1 MNTSL
6 TTSISAPNRILKGFW
21 SLLLGFAFL
30 LSGLA
35 STQAQPTLLVDPAG
49 AGGFELG
56 TSFTANGWTVAN
68 SANNPWIMGTANT
81 TAPFAGNSAYI
92 STDGSTPGYLNTAAA
107 SNFFWRDIVVPAG
120 QERVNV
126 SFNWLSGGES
136 TTSFFDCWQVF
147 FVPATTTP
155 VGATVSPGSGL
166 TLVPSS
172 LAGGVFVGGGN
183 LQSAAVQTFS
193 GAAYLPAGSY
203 RLVFHWK
210 NDGGGGTTPGA
221 SIDNI
226 SVSSQA
232 TATFTSAATGNWS
245 DPATWG
251 GSVPSPADNI
261 IVAAGHTVTIDA
273 IGQGAQSVTVAGT
286 LTFGAT
292 PTELQAKDL
301 TVETGGLVNVFSGT
315 TAKILRVSGN
325 LVNNG
330 RVNTLASSTAHGTLN
345 LNGASLQ
352 IVSGSGAWGG
362 TASSTTSTN
371 EVGVIGILSITNSA
385 TSIPRVNYTM
395 GGTLRIRNAFTVNGA
410 VNLNGSTWIAGNYA
424 AMGTLTFSNNGGF
437 MNGTYGRWYTTG
449 QTGTSITAG
458 ADPSIASSSALS
470 LYPMLN
476 MAGVL
481 RYCWITRTSS
491 TTTGNTAGEI
501 RVTYTNEGT
510 AFTGNAFT
518 DGAYNVS
525 NYWPG
530 TWSVSTASGYV
541 YASGTHTLVTMAP
554 GLYVAPNGNARLMV
568 NGGTFVGN
576 HQLGSTTPGSQ
587 RTGLTTVQLT
597 STNGFVMGVN
607 SSDIC
612 SVTVANIPFNEGFET
627 GQTHN
632 AGLGGCFLTQ
642 AAVVGTNPWS
652 ANNTFTDYNR
662 TPRSGAWSAFLRYS
676 NTRWLFI
683 PLNLTGN
690 TSYTFSMHA
699 RQDGTDPLNA
709 SVAVAYGAAGTAAA
723 MTNPIVA
730 STGLVNGNYQLI
742 TGTFTP
748 SSSGVYFIG
757 INGTL
762 NGNPWYI
769 TIDDISII
777 ETPSCVPPIGLTAS
791 SITNNGASLSW
802 TASASSNNYEVAIQ
816 AAGAGV
822 PTGAGVAVSGT
833 SYAATGLNAATNY
846 EYYVRTVCSG
856 ANSPWAGPFAFSTA
870 VCAPSSTCNYTINMT
885 DVYGDGWDGTV
896 IGLRQSGMLVGTF
909 GGAGFA
915 TGGSATATIA
925 LCPGL
930 STEIVLVTAG
940 LYPDEKRF
948 TIVDPFGVQVY
959 ALSVAT
965 TPLPT
970 TFGTFTSSCTPPAC
984 QVPSGL
990 TASAVTTSGATIAWT
1005 AGGTETSWEV
1015 SIQAPGLGAPSGNGT
1030 VVTAN
1035 PYVATGLTS
1044 NTSYDVYLRSVCSPT
1059 NKSSWIGP
1067 ISIRTLCGVFTTPL
1081 FESFEVTQGTAFCWS
1096 GNFAAGSTPGWQWI
1110 RLPSGSAPSNQTPAL
1125 PDTMAMRI
1133 PFYGISSGSF
1143 SLNSPTF
1150 TATTAPSVLRFNYAY
1165 AAYSAAEIDQLEI
1178 LGSNDAGTTYT
1189 SLTMMDGGPAGP
1201 LNTAGTTTASF
1212 VPTAAQWGVKSLL
1225 IPTGTN
1231 KVSFKG
1237 ISAYGNNLYIDNV
1250 SVTPCSG
1257 TATAVSA
1264 SICQGQSYNFG
1275 TQTLTASGVYNQT
1288 LVASTGCDSVVSLT
1302 LTVKPNLAGSVSAS
1316 ICQGQTYTFGSQSL
1330 SASGTYNNTV
1340 AGSNGCDSVV
1350 TLTLT
1355 VTPSSTSTITE
1366 TVPNGGSFTVCGQVY
1381 NASGTY
1387 TKVCAGA
1394 AANGCDSVVTLN
1406 LTVEPPVSVS
1416 IGTRNACYV
1425 GDTVS
1430 VPVQMAFGRGIGA
1443 ISLALNY
1450 DTTKLTF
1457 VDAINIHPSL
1467 STMLVNAA
1475 VFGGASQVRAGW
1487 YATSSAIDLSG
1498 SMFTMR
1504 FVATASTTLDFDLAT
1519 PGNCEIADFDAVP
1532 VAGATFSNGSVA
1544 VGQMLQANFAING
1557 QAMSA
1562 INNTVSLCQDQNFT
1576 FTLTSV
1582 SNGSA
1587 PLNLTWEVVD
1597 ANNVPVSGISTSA
1610 SNAGVGAVLFNL
1622 NGPLTPGNYTVRA
1635 TSISEV
1641 NGCAVPSTA
1650 LAQNYT
1656 YSVVVKPRAT
1666 ATLNETIPYNTT
1678 FSVCGQVYSASGT
1691 YTKVCAGAAANGC
1704 DSVVTLNLTILPP
1717 ACATPSGLASSA
1729 ITANGA
1735 TFAWTAGGTETAWE
1749 VSIQTSVGVPTGNG
1763 TAVTTNPYTAT
1774 GLASNTVY
1782 HVYLRAVCNAN
1793 EKSPWIGPVSFRT
1806 LCSVF
1811 TLPFFES
1818 FETAQGTVSCWSG
1831 NFAAGST
1838 PGWQYIRLSAG
1849 SAPSNQ
1855 TPALADTFAMRIP
1868 FYGIESGSFSLNT
1881 PTFTANPVGAI
1892 LTFNYAYAAYSS
1904 AEIDKL
1910 EILASTDGGATYSS
1924 LEIMNGG
1931 PTGPLNTA
1939 GTTTSSFVP
1948 TSAQWGLKTVNLP
1961 ANTNR
1966 ISFKGISEYGN
1977 NLYLDNIRVANP
1989 PPCTAPTAPAVVA
2002 GSVGSSTVSI
2012 SWTAP
2017 ASAPANGYQLF
2028 VSTSTTAPT
2037 GASVPTH
2044 SSATSPAALTG
2055 LNPATVYS
2063 AWVRSACAVGT
2074 SSWVGPVSFTTNCL
2088 ESNVP
2093 TTENFDSYTATG
2105 GTANTGT
2112 AVPPCWTR
2120 ANGTS
2125 TSSAWRVF
2133 ALTGS
2138 NIGTTSGDNILASF
2152 PTVTTAKSDWAF
2164 TTGYNLVGGT
2174 TYTLR
2179 FKVRAPGN
2187 GPNRERLGVYLAN
2200 TRSSTSMLAG
2210 PRVFNDSLLQA
2221 SGWQSRSARF
2231 TPAASGV
2238 YYLGI
2243 RAYSV
2248 ANAGYIGIDDW
2259 SLEVTTSEIS
2269 GVLRYQ
2275 GGASVLDNSTV
2286 TLTGAASAS
2295 ATTGANGSFALMGLG
2310 NGAVTLTASTN
2321 KAWGGITATDALA
2334 TTRHYQ
2340 GIGLVSGLNLAAADV
2355 NLSNLVNAT
2364 DALMII
2370 NRFNGTR
2377 NSFPAGDWKFESKNY
2392 NLNLSEVTTDL
2403 FGICLGDVNNSYAP
2417 AAGRQFIGL
2426 NLSENG
2432 VQSAKDGEWVDVRVD
2447 RSLELGALSLVLD
2460 IPAGVQIEQV
2470 VSNLSGGRFDYNIHN
2485 GQLRLTWFDVNGVN
2499 LESGQSLFRMRIA
2512 TDASVPAKAW
2522 LVGEGS
2528 EMANPLAQI
2537 YDMVGLRIPSVRVL
2551 NEDLVAGVY
2560 PNPTNGLSKL
2570 SLSLPVAG
2578 EVRVRAVDVLG
2589 KTVASMNMRA
2599 TTLNTELNLDLSHLA
2614 NGRYEL
2620 QVELE
2625 ANGRTYRT
2633 RVPVQKAH

>member
-6 TTSISAPNRILKGFW
+6 TTSMGAPNRILKGFW

-30 LSGLA
+30 LTGLA
-35 STQAQPTLLVDPAG
+35 STQAQPTLLVDPTG

-68 SANNPWIMGTANT
+68 GANNPWIMGTANT

-107 SNFFWRDIVVPAG
+107 SNFFWRDMVVPAG

-136 TTSFFDCWQVF
+136 TWDLWQVF
-147 FVPATTTP
+147 FVPNTVTPTGSTTY
-155 VGATVSPGSGL
+155 PGSGL
-166 TLVPSS
+166 SAIPSTLPG
-172 LAGGVFVGGGN
+172 AVFVAGSN
-183 LQSAAVQTFS
+183 LQTAAVQTFT

-232 TATFTSAATGNWS
+232 AATFTSAATGNWS

-251 GSVPSPADNI
+251 GSVPSPADNAVI
-261 IVAAGHTVTIDA
+261 AAGHSVTIDA

-286 LTFGAT
+286 LTFGTT

-301 TVETGGLVNVFSGT
+301 TVETGGLVNVFAGT
-315 TAKILRVSGN
+315 STKTLRVSGN

-330 RVNTLASSTAHGTLN
+330 RINTLAGTSNSTLN
-345 LNGASLQ
+345 LNGTTTQ
-352 IVSGSGAWGG
+352 TVSGTGVWGG
-362 TASSTTSTN
+362 TVSSVGTTN
-371 EVGVIGILSITNSA
+371 EVGVIGSLSITNTSSA
-385 TSIPRVNYTM
+385 IPCVNYTM
-395 GGTLRIRNAFTVNGA
+395 GGSLRIRSTLTLTGA
-410 VNLNGSTWIAGNYA
+410 TNLNTATWIRGNYA
-424 AMGTLTFSNNGGF
+424 AGSLTVNGNGGVY
-437 MNGTYGRWYTTG
+437 NGTYGHWWTTTS
-449 QTGTSITAG
+449 TGTAITAG
-458 ADPSIASSSALS
+458 TDPSNTTSQFPLLSINGSSARRCWVTRSSS
-470 LYPMLN
+470 
-476 MAGVL
+476 
-481 RYCWITRTSS
+481 SS
-491 TTTGNTAGEI
+491 SGNTAGEVL
-501 RVTYTNEGT
+501 VTYTLGNT
-510 AFTGNAFT
+510 RFSGNAFV
-518 DGAYNVS
+518 DGSYNVS
-525 NYWPG
+525 DYWEG
-530 TWSVSTASGYV
+530 TWTITTASGYV
-541 YASGTHTLVTMAP
+541 YASGTHTLTA
-554 GLYVAPNGNARLMV
+554 VAPSLFTPSSSNARLMV

-576 HQLGSTTPGSQ
+576 HQAGTGTPGAQ
-587 RTGLTTVQLT
+587 RTGLTTAQLT
-597 STNGFVMGVN
+597 STNGFVMGIGSTDLCSPSVAAIN
-607 SSDIC
+607 ENFDAYGTGNMVPFCWDRIVVGSASQTISSTSPASGTRNIWQSSSPGNVSYVVLPQMTDMLNVSSGNYRLKFKARTATASGQLAIGYFPA
-612 SVTVANIPFNEGFET
+612 SSLVASSFVLISNVALTNITYGSETVVNIP
-627 GQTHN
+627 
-632 AGLGGCFLTQ
+632 AGLPAGSRLAIANLGVSTESHYWDD
-642 AAVVGTNPWS
+642 VV
-652 ANNTFTDYNR
+652 YE
-662 TPRSGAWSAFLRYS
+662 
-676 NTRWLFI
+676 
-683 PLNLTGN
+683 
-690 TSYTFSMHA
+690 
-699 RQDGTDPLNA
+699 
-709 SVAVAYGAAGTAAA
+709 
-723 MTNPIVA
+723 
-730 STGLVNGNYQLI
+730 
-742 TGTFTP
+742 
-748 SSSGVYFIG
+748 
-757 INGTL
+757 
-762 NGNPWYI
+762 
-769 TIDDISII
+769 
-777 ETPSCVPPIGLTAS
+777 ETPSCQYPSGLAAS
-791 SITNNGASLSW
+791 SITNNSASLSW
-802 TASASSNNYEVAIQ
+802 TASASSNNYEVAVQ
-816 AAGAGV
+816 AAGAGA
-822 PTGAGVAVSGT
+822 PAGAGVAVSGT

-846 EYYVRTVCSG
+846 EYYVRTVCTG
-856 ANSPWAGPFAFSTA
+856 GNSPWAGPFAFSTA
-870 VCAPSSTCNYTINMT
+870 VCAPSTTCNYTINMT

-896 IGLRQSGMLVGTF
+896 IGLRQNGILVGTF

-940 LYPDEKRF
+940 LYPEEKRF
-948 TIVDPFGVQVY
+948 TILDPFGVQVY
-959 ALSVAT
+959 SLATAT

-970 TFGTFTSSCTPPAC
+970 VFGSFTSTCTPPAC

-990 TASAVTTSGATIAWT
+990 SASAVTETGATIAWT
-1005 AGGTETSWEV
+1005 AGGSETSWEI
-1015 SIQAPGLGAPSGNGT
+1015 SIQAPGIGAPTGNGT
-1030 VVTAN
+1030 NITAN
-1035 PYVATGLTS
+1035 PYVATGLTP
-1044 NTSYDVYLRSVCSPT
+1044 NTSYQVYLRSVCSPT
-1059 NKSSWIGP
+1059 NKSNWIGP

-1110 RLPSGSAPSNQTPAL
+1110 RLPLGSAPSNQTPAL

-1133 PFYGISSGSF
+1133 PFYSISSGSF
-1143 SLNSPTF
+1143 SLNTPTF

-1189 SLTMMDGGPAGP
+1189 SLTMMDGGPSGP

-1275 TQTLTASGVYNQT
+1275 TQTLTAAGVYNQT
-1288 LVASTGCDSVVSLT
+1288 LLAST
-1302 LTVKPNLAGSVSAS
+1302 
-1316 ICQGQTYTFGSQSL
+1316 
-1330 SASGTYNNTV
+1330 
-1340 AGSNGCDSVV
+1340 GCDSVV
-1350 TLTLT
+1350 TLTLA
-1355 VTPSSTSTITE
+1355 VNPIASSTITE
-1366 TVPNGGSFTVCGQVY
+1366 TIPNGGSFTVCGQVY
-1381 NASGTY
+1381 NATGTY
-1387 TKVCAGA
+1387 TKVCT

-1406 LTVEPPVSVS
+1406 LTVEPPVSVT
-1416 IGTRNACYV
+1416 IGTRNACAV
-1425 GDTVS
+1425 GDTVL
-1430 VPVQMAFGRGIGA
+1430 VPVNMSFGRGIGA
-1443 ISLALNY
+1443 ISLAINY
-1450 DTTKLTF
+1450 DTTQLTF
-1457 VDAINIHPSL
+1457 VDAVNINPAL

-1475 VFGGASQVRAGW
+1475 AFGGATQVRAGW

-1498 SMFTMR
+1498 SMFSMR
-1504 FVATASTTLDFDLAT
+1504 FVATTASTLTFDLAT
-1519 PGNCEIADFDAVP
+1519 PGNCEIADFDAIP
-1532 VAGATFSNGSVA
+1532 FAGATFNNGSV
-1544 VGQMLQANFAING
+1544 
-1557 QAMSA
+1557 
-1562 INNTVSLCQDQNFT
+1562 
-1576 FTLTSV
+1576 TL
-1582 SNGSA
+1582 
-1587 PLNLTWEVVD
+1587 
-1597 ANNVPVSGISTSA
+1597 
-1610 SNAGVGAVLFNL
+1610 GA
-1622 NGPLTPGNYTVRA
+1622 
-1635 TSISEV
+1635 
-1641 NGCAVPSTA
+1641 
-1650 LAQNYT
+1650 
-1656 YSVVVKPRAT
+1656 AT
-1666 ATLNETIPYNTT
+1666 ATVNQSIPFGTSLTI
-1678 FSVCGQVYSASGT
+1678 CGQTYNATGT
-1691 YTKVCAGAAANGC
+1691 YINVCPGASVNGC
-1704 DSVVTLNLTILPP
+1704 DSIVTLNLTILPP
-1717 ACATPSGLASSA
+1717 PCAVPSALASSGV
-1729 ITANGA
+1729 TTTGA
-1735 TFAWTAGGTETAWE
+1735 TFAWTAGGTETEWE
-1749 VSIQTSVGVPTGNG
+1749 IAIQTAVGVPTGNG
-1763 TAVTTNPYTAT
+1763 TSITANPYTAT
-1774 GLASNTVY
+1774 GLASNTIHY
-1782 HVYLRAVCNAN
+1782 VYLRAVCSPTD
-1793 EKSPWIGPVSFRT
+1793 KSSWIGPISFRT

-1811 TLPFFES
+1811 SLPFFES

-1855 TPALADTFAMRIP
+1855 TPALPDTFAMRIP
-1868 FYGIESGSFSLNT
+1868 FYNIVSGGYSLNT

-1904 AEIDKL
+1904 TEIDKL
-1910 EILASTDGGATYSS
+1910 EILASTDGGDTYSS

-1931 PTGPLNTA
+1931 PSGPLNTG
-1939 GTTTSSFVP
+1939 GTTTASFVP

-1989 PPCTAPTAPAVVA
+1989 PPCSAPTAPAVVA
-2002 GSVGSSTVSI
+2002 GSIGSSTASI

-2028 VSTSTTAPT
+2028 VSTTSTAPDA
-2037 GASVPTH
+2037 ASVPTH
-2044 SSATSPAALTG
+2044 SSATSPASLTG
-2055 LNPATVYS
+2055 LNPSTVYS

-2093 TTENFDSYTATG
+2093 NTENFDSYAATG
-2105 GTANTGT
+2105 GTINTGT

-2187 GPNRERLGVYLAN
+2187 GPNRERLGVYLA
-2200 TRSSTSMLAG
+2200 TGRTSTVMLAG
-2210 PRVFNDSLLQA
+2210 SRIYNDSALQA
-2221 SGWQSRSARF
+2221 AGWQSRSARF
-2231 TPAASGV
+2231 TPTTSGV

-2259 SLEVTTSEIS
+2259 SLELTTSEIS

-2286 TLTGAASAS
+2286 SISGAVTAS
-2295 ATTGANGSFALMGLG
+2295 ATTGANGAFSMTGLG
-2310 NGAVTLTASTN
+2310 NGAVSLTASTN

-2340 GIGLVSGLNLAAADV
+2340 GIGLVTGLNLDAADV

-2377 NSFPAGDWKFESKNY
+2377 SSFPAGDWKFESKNY
-2392 NLNLSEVTTDL
+2392 NLNFSEVTTDL

-2528 EMANPLAQI
+2528 EMANPLAQV
-2537 YDMVGLRIPSVRVL
+2537 YDMVGLRIPSVRGL

-2599 TTLNTELNLDLSHLA
+2599 TSLNTDLNLDLSHLA

>member
-1 MNTSL
+1 MKNQYL
-6 TTSISAPNRILKGFW
+6 FRGIIS
-21 SLLLGFAFL
+21 

-35 STQAQPTLLVDPAG
+35 IRLQSSFLAVLCTLALLWPNTNLNAQVSAYGYNNSNTPYVEITGGSLLGSAANDDHRFVDPTVLAG
-49 AGGFELG
+49 TTSSASGPGFLIG
-56 TSFTANGWTVAN
+56 FDFVFNGYTFDRVAVNANGWIFLGSSSVTPSCNAVGNSYSPISYTSSTVVTPADLAARISAFGRDLQGQAGAELRIETIGDAPNRRCVVQWKGYRKWSSSTTLVENLNFQIQLHEGSNNVVIAYGSMATNASASTAQVGLRAQPLSTATNYRVVTSTTSWTSPSLGTTSSSSMTYSSTVAPP
-68 SANNPWIMGTANT
+68 SGTT
-81 TAPFAGNSAYI
+81 LTFSPPLVCSGSPSS
-92 STDGSTPGYLNTAAA
+92 STVSPSTQFICSGSTPGNLTASGQTPGFIGFSYQWEQSTDGGSSWANAVGGSNATTLVYTPPVFAGTSIQYRLATSCSASAQISYSTTAQIDPPAPPTTQASALVSTSVGQRSLSLSWTAGTGARRLVVISNAPIVDPVSGSGPANTANTVYSGSGQQIVLDGTGTSVSISGLTCGTTYYTAVYDYNRCGAA
-107 SNFFWRDIVVPAG
+107 DPFDYYYNVTPGTNVATLSTNSALAVPLTEG
-120 QERVNV
+120 
-126 SFNWLSGGES
+126 F
-136 TTSFFDCWQVF
+136 
-147 FVPATTTP
+147 ATTTAP
-155 VGATVSPGSGL
+155 ANWTTTGWTIGSARGVTGNPGNNIFRNMYSTSTATG
-166 TLVPSS
+166 
-172 LAGGVFVGGGN
+172 
-183 LQSAAVQTFS
+183 
-193 GAAYLPAGSY
+193 
-203 RLVFHWK
+203 
-210 NDGGGGTTPGA
+210 
-221 SIDNI
+221 
-226 SVSSQA
+226 
-232 TATFTSAATGNWS
+232 TFTSAVHG
-245 DPATWG
+245 PM
-251 GSVPSPADNI
+251 
-261 IVAAGHTVTIDA
+261 AAGYRLKFDYKIANYGAPFAAPAAGWGHFKVSLGTNCAASFSLLDSITDAGAGWVTK
-273 IGQGAQSVTVAGT
+273 TY
-286 LTFGAT
+286 
-292 PTELQAKDL
+292 DL
-301 TVETGGLVNVFSGT
+301 STYSSGDLAVNVDAQWVTGDWDLAFDNFVIEPIPACDAPSAL
-315 TAKILRVSGN
+315 TA
-325 LVNNG
+325 
-330 RVNTLASSTAHGTLN
+330 
-345 LNGASLQ
+345 ASL
-352 IVSGSGAWGG
+352 
-362 TASSTTSTN
+362 
-371 EVGVIGILSITNSA
+371 
-385 TSIPRVNYTM
+385 
-395 GGTLRIRNAFTVNGA
+395 
-410 VNLNGSTWIAGNYA
+410 
-424 AMGTLTFSNNGGF
+424 
-437 MNGTYGRWYTTG
+437 
-449 QTGTSITAG
+449 
-458 ADPSIASSSALS
+458 
-470 LYPMLN
+470 
-476 MAGVL
+476 
-481 RYCWITRTSS
+481 
-491 TTTGNTAGEI
+491 
-501 RVTYTNEGT
+501 
-510 AFTGNAFT
+510 
-518 DGAYNVS
+518 
-525 NYWPG
+525 
-530 TWSVSTASGYV
+530 
-541 YASGTHTLVTMAP
+541 
-554 GLYVAPNGNARLMV
+554 
-568 NGGTFVGN
+568 
-576 HQLGSTTPGSQ
+576 
-587 RTGLTTVQLT
+587 
-597 STNGFVMGVN
+597 
-607 SSDIC
+607 
-612 SVTVANIPFNEGFET
+612 
-627 GQTHN
+627 
-632 AGLGGCFLTQ
+632 
-642 AAVVGTNPWS
+642 
-652 ANNTFTDYNR
+652 
-662 TPRSGAWSAFLRYS
+662 
-676 NTRWLFI
+676 
-683 PLNLTGN
+683 
-690 TSYTFSMHA
+690 
-699 RQDGTDPLNA
+699 
-709 SVAVAYGAAGTAAA
+709 
-723 MTNPIVA
+723 
-730 STGLVNGNYQLI
+730 
-742 TGTFTP
+742 
-748 SSSGVYFIG
+748 
-757 INGTL
+757 
-762 NGNPWYI
+762 
-769 TIDDISII
+769 
-777 ETPSCVPPIGLTAS
+777 
-791 SITNNGASLSW
+791 TNNSASLSW

-822 PTGAGVAVSGT
+822 PAGAGVAVSGT
-833 SYAATGLNAATNY
+833 TYAATGLNAATNY
-846 EYYVRTVCSG
+846 EYYVRTVCTG
-856 ANSPWAGPFAFSTA
+856 GNSPWAGPFAFSTA
-870 VCAPSSTCNYTINMT
+870 VCDAATTCNYTINMT

-896 IGLRQSGMLVGTF
+896 IGLRQSGILVGTF

-930 STEIVLVTAG
+930 ATEIVLVTAG

-959 ALSVAT
+959 ALTVAT
-965 TPLPT
+965 TPLPA

-990 TASAVTTSGATIAWT
+990 AASAVTTSGATIAWT
-1005 AGGTETSWEV
+1005 AGGTETSWEI

-1044 NTSYDVYLRSVCSPT
+1044 NTSYQVYLRSVCSPT
-1059 NKSSWIGP
+1059 NKSTWLGP
-1067 ISIRTLCGVFTTPL
+1067 INIRTLCDVFTTPL

-1110 RLPSGSAPSNQTPAL
+1110 RLPLGSAPSNQTPAL

-1133 PFYGISSGSF
+1133 PFYSISSGSF

-1264 SICQGQSYNFG
+1264 AICQGQSYNFG
-1275 TQTLTASGVYNQT
+1275 TQTLTAAGVYNQT
-1288 LVASTGCDSVVSLT
+1288 LLAST
-1302 LTVKPNLAGSVSAS
+1302 
-1316 ICQGQTYTFGSQSL
+1316 
-1330 SASGTYNNTV
+1330 
-1340 AGSNGCDSVV
+1340 GCDSVV
-1350 TLTLT
+1350 TLTLA
-1355 VTPSSTSTITE
+1355 VNSIATSTITE
-1366 TVPNGGSFTVCGQVY
+1366 SVPNGGSLTVCGQVY
-1381 NASGTY
+1381 NATGTY
-1387 TKVCAGA
+1387 TKVCT

-1406 LTVEPPVSVS
+1406 LTVEPPVSVT
-1416 IGTRNACYV
+1416 IGNRNACAV
-1425 GDTVS
+1425 GDTVL
-1430 VPVQMAFGRGIGA
+1430 VPVNMDFGRGIGA
-1443 ISLALNY
+1443 ISLAINY
-1450 DTTKLTF
+1450 DTTQLTF
-1457 VDAINIHPSL
+1457 VDAVNINPAL

-1475 VFGGASQVRAGW
+1475 VFGGATQVRAGW

-1498 SMFTMR
+1498 SMFSMR
-1504 FVATASTTLDFDLAT
+1504 FVATAASTLTFDLAT
-1519 PGNCEIADFDAVP
+1519 PGNCEIADFDAIP
-1532 VAGATFSNGSVA
+1532 FASATFNNGSVA
-1544 VGQMLQANFAING
+1544 I
-1557 QAMSA
+1557 
-1562 INNTVSLCQDQNFT
+1562 
-1576 FTLTSV
+1576 
-1582 SNGSA
+1582 
-1587 PLNLTWEVVD
+1587 
-1597 ANNVPVSGISTSA
+1597 
-1610 SNAGVGAVLFNL
+1610 GA
-1622 NGPLTPGNYTVRA
+1622 
-1635 TSISEV
+1635 
-1641 NGCAVPSTA
+1641 
-1650 LAQNYT
+1650 
-1656 YSVVVKPRAT
+1656 AT
-1666 ATLNETIPYNTT
+1666 ATVNQSIPFGTSLTI
-1678 FSVCGQVYSASGT
+1678 CGQTYNANGT
-1691 YTKVCAGAAANGC
+1691 YINVCPGASVNGC
-1704 DSVVTLNLTILPP
+1704 DSIVTLNLTILPP
-1717 ACATPSGLASSA
+1717 PCAVPSALASSG
-1729 ITANGA
+1729 ITTTGA
-1735 TFAWTAGGTETAWE
+1735 TFAWTAGGTETEWE
-1749 VSIQTSVGVPTGNG
+1749 IAIQTAVGVPTGNG
-1763 TAVTTNPYTAT
+1763 TAITTNPYTAT
-1774 GLASNTVY
+1774 GLASNTIHY
-1782 HVYLRAVCNAN
+1782 VYLRAVCSPTD
-1793 EKSPWIGPVSFRT
+1793 KSNWIGPISFRT

-1811 TLPFFES
+1811 SLPFFES

-1855 TPALADTFAMRIP
+1855 TPALPDTFAMRIP
-1868 FYGIESGSFSLNT
+1868 FYSIASGSYSLNT
-1881 PTFTANPVGAI
+1881 PTFTANPVGSI

-1931 PTGPLNTA
+1931 TSGPLNTG
-1939 GTTTSSFVP
+1939 GTTTASFVP

-1977 NLYLDNIRVANP
+1977 NLYLDNILVANP
-1989 PPCTAPTAPAVVA
+1989 PPCSAPTAPAVLA

-2028 VSTSTTAPT
+2028 VSTSTTAPDA
-2037 GASVPTH
+2037 ASVPTH

-2055 LNPATVYS
+2055 LNPSTVYS

-2093 TTENFDSYTATG
+2093 TSENFDSYTATG
-2105 GTANTGT
+2105 GAINTGT

-2120 ANGTS
+2120 VNGTS

-2152 PTVTTAKSDWAF
+2152 PTVTTAKNDWAF

-2200 TRSSTSMLAG
+2200 ARSSTAMLAG

-2259 SLEVTTSEIS
+2259 SLELTTSEIS

-2286 TLTGAASAS
+2286 TLSGAASAS

-2321 KAWGGITATDALA
+2321 KPWGGITATDALA

-2340 GIGLVSGLNLAAADV
+2340 GIGLVTGLNLDAADV

-2392 NLNLSEVTTDL
+2392 NLNFSEVTTDL

-2537 YDMVGLRIPSVRVL
+2537 YDMVGLRIPSVRGL
-2551 NEDLVAGVY
+2551 NEGLVAGVY

-2599 TTLNTELNLDLSHLA
+2599 TSLNTDLNLDLSHLA

>member
-1 MNTSL
+1 MTDMLNVSSGNYRLKFKARTATASGQLAIGYFPASSL
-6 TTSISAPNRILKGFW
+6 VASSFVLISNVALTNITYG
-21 SLLLGFAFL
+21 SE
-30 LSGLA
+30 
-35 STQAQPTLLVDPAG
+35 TVVNIPAG
-49 AGGFELG
+49 
-56 TSFTANGWTVAN
+56 
-68 SANNPWIMGTANT
+68 I
-81 TAPFAGNSAYI
+81 
-92 STDGSTPGYLNTAAA
+92 
-107 SNFFWRDIVVPAG
+107 
-120 QERVNV
+120 
-126 SFNWLSGGES
+126 
-136 TTSFFDCWQVF
+136 
-147 FVPATTTP
+147 
-155 VGATVSPGSGL
+155 
-166 TLVPSS
+166 
-172 LAGGVFVGGGN
+172 
-183 LQSAAVQTFS
+183 
-193 GAAYLPAGSY
+193 PAGS
-203 RLVFHWK
+203 RL
-210 NDGGGGTTPGA
+210 
-221 SIDNI
+221 
-226 SVSSQA
+226 
-232 TATFTSAATGNWS
+232 
-245 DPATWG
+245 
-251 GSVPSPADNI
+251 
-261 IVAAGHTVTIDA
+261 A
-273 IGQGAQSVTVAGT
+273 IA
-286 LTFGAT
+286 
-292 PTELQAKDL
+292 
-301 TVETGGLVNVFSGT
+301 
-315 TAKILRVSGN
+315 N
-325 LVNNG
+325 LG
-330 RVNTLASSTAHGTLN
+330 
-345 LNGASLQ
+345 
-352 IVSGSGAWGG
+352 
-362 TASSTTSTN
+362 
-371 EVGVIGILSITNSA
+371 
-385 TSIPRVNYTM
+385 
-395 GGTLRIRNAFTVNGA
+395 
-410 VNLNGSTWIAGNYA
+410 
-424 AMGTLTFSNNGGF
+424 
-437 MNGTYGRWYTTG
+437 
-449 QTGTSITAG
+449 
-458 ADPSIASSSALS
+458 
-470 LYPMLN
+470 
-476 MAGVL
+476 
-481 RYCWITRTSS
+481 
-491 TTTGNTAGEI
+491 
-501 RVTYTNEGT
+501 
-510 AFTGNAFT
+510 
-518 DGAYNVS
+518 
-525 NYWPG
+525 
-530 TWSVSTASGYV
+530 VSTESHYWDDVV
-541 YASGTHTLVTMAP
+541 Y
-554 GLYVAPNGNARLMV
+554 
-568 NGGTFVGN
+568 
-576 HQLGSTTPGSQ
+576 
-587 RTGLTTVQLT
+587 
-597 STNGFVMGVN
+597 
-607 SSDIC
+607 
-612 SVTVANIPFNEGFET
+612 E
-627 GQTHN
+627 
-632 AGLGGCFLTQ
+632 
-642 AAVVGTNPWS
+642 
-652 ANNTFTDYNR
+652 
-662 TPRSGAWSAFLRYS
+662 
-676 NTRWLFI
+676 
-683 PLNLTGN
+683 
-690 TSYTFSMHA
+690 
-699 RQDGTDPLNA
+699 
-709 SVAVAYGAAGTAAA
+709 
-723 MTNPIVA
+723 
-730 STGLVNGNYQLI
+730 
-742 TGTFTP
+742 
-748 SSSGVYFIG
+748 
-757 INGTL
+757 
-762 NGNPWYI
+762 
-769 TIDDISII
+769 
-777 ETPSCVPPIGLTAS
+777 ETPSCQYPSGLAAS

-822 PTGAGVAVSGT
+822 PAGAGVAVSGT

-896 IGLRQSGMLVGTF
+896 IGLRQSGILVGTF

-930 STEIVLVTAG
+930 ATEIVLVTAG

-965 TPLPT
+965 TPLPA

-990 TASAVTTSGATIAWT
+990 AASAVTTSGATIAWT

-1044 NTSYDVYLRSVCSPT
+1044 NTSYEVYLRSVCSPT
-1059 NKSSWIGP
+1059 NKSTWIGP

-1110 RLPSGSAPSNQTPAL
+1110 RLPSGSAPSNQSPAL

-1288 LVASTGCDSVVSLT
+1288 LLASTGCDSL
-1302 LTVKPNLAGSVSAS
+1302 
-1316 ICQGQTYTFGSQSL
+1316 
-1330 SASGTYNNTV
+1330 
-1340 AGSNGCDSVV
+1340 V

-1355 VTPSSTSTITE
+1355 VNTIATSTLTE
-1366 TVPNGGSFTVCGQVY
+1366 TVPNGGSLTVCGQVY
-1381 NASGTY
+1381 NATGTY

-1406 LTVEPPVSVS
+1406 LTVEPAVSVT
-1416 IGTRNACYV
+1416 IGNRNACAV
-1425 GDTVS
+1425 GDTVL
-1430 VPVQMAFGRGIGA
+1430 VPVTMAFGRGIGA
-1443 ISLALNY
+1443 ISLAINY
-1450 DTTKLTF
+1450 DTTQMTF
-1457 VDAINIHPSL
+1457 VDATNIHSDL

-1475 VFGGASQVRAGW
+1475 VFGGATQVRAGW

-1498 SMFTMR
+1498 LMFNMR
-1504 FVATASTTLDFDLAT
+1504 FVATAASTLTFDLAT
-1519 PGNCEIADFDAVP
+1519 PGNCEIADFDAIP
-1532 VAGATFSNGSVA
+1532 FTGASFNNGSV
-1544 VGQMLQANFAING
+1544 
-1557 QAMSA
+1557 
-1562 INNTVSLCQDQNFT
+1562 
-1576 FTLTSV
+1576 TL
-1582 SNGSA
+1582 
-1587 PLNLTWEVVD
+1587 
-1597 ANNVPVSGISTSA
+1597 
-1610 SNAGVGAVLFNL
+1610 GA
-1622 NGPLTPGNYTVRA
+1622 
-1635 TSISEV
+1635 
-1641 NGCAVPSTA
+1641 
-1650 LAQNYT
+1650 
-1656 YSVVVKPRAT
+1656 AT
-1666 ATLNETIPYNTT
+1666 ATVNQSIPFGTSLTI
-1678 FSVCGQVYSASGT
+1678 CGQTYSATGT
-1691 YTKVCAGAAANGC
+1691 YVNVCPGASVSGC
-1704 DSVVTLNLTILPP
+1704 DSIVTLNLTILPP
-1717 ACATPSGLASSA
+1717 PCAVPSALASSGV
-1729 ITANGA
+1729 TTTGA
-1735 TFAWTAGGTETAWE
+1735 TFAWTAGGTETEWE
-1749 VSIQTSVGVPTGNG
+1749 IAIQTAVGVPTGNG
-1763 TAVTTNPYTAT
+1763 TAITTNPYTAT
-1774 GLASNTVY
+1774 GLASNTIHY
-1782 HVYLRAVCNAN
+1782 VYLRAVCSPTD
-1793 EKSPWIGPVSFRT
+1793 KSNWIGPISFRT

-1948 TSAQWGLKTVNLP
+1948 TTAQWGLKTVNLP

-2055 LNPATVYS
+2055 LNPATAYS

-2200 TRSSTSMLAG
+2200 ARSSTAMLAG

-2499 LESGQSLFRMRIA
+2499 LENGQSLFRMRIA
-2512 TDASVPAKAW
+2512 TDASVPATAW

-2537 YDMVGLRIPSVRVL
+2537 YDMVGLRIPSVRGL

>member
-6 TTSISAPNRILKGFW
+6 TTSMGAPNRILKGFW

-30 LSGLA
+30 LTGLA

-210 NDGGGGTTPGA
+210 NDGTSGTTPGA
-221 SIDNI
+221 SFDNI

-232 TATFTSAATGNWS
+232 SATFTSVATGNWS
-245 DPATWG
+245 AAATWG
-251 GSVPSPADNI
+251 GSVPSPADNAVI
-261 IVAAGHTVTIDA
+261 AAGHTVTIDA

-286 LTFGAT
+286 LTFGTT

-301 TVETGGLVNVFSGT
+301 TVETGGLVNVFAGT
-315 TAKILRVSGN
+315 SAKTLRVSGN

-330 RVNTLASSTAHGTLN
+330 RINTLASSTANGTLN
-345 LNGASLQ
+345 LNGTTTQ
-352 IVSGSGAWGG
+352 TVSGTGVWGG
-362 TASSTTSTN
+362 TVSAVGTTN
-371 EVGVIGILSITNSA
+371 EVGVIGSLSITNTSSA
-385 TSIPRVNYTM
+385 IPCVNYTM
-395 GGTLRIRNAFTVNGA
+395 GGSLRIRSTLTLTGA
-410 VNLNGSTWIAGNYA
+410 TNLNTATWIRGNYA
-424 AMGTLTFSNNGGF
+424 AGSLTVNGNGGVY
-437 MNGTYGRWYTTG
+437 NGRFGHWWSTTS
-449 QTGTSITAG
+449 TGTAITAG
-458 ADPSIASSSALS
+458 TDPSNTTSQFPLLSINGSSA
-470 LYPMLN
+470 
-476 MAGVL
+476 
-481 RYCWITRTSS
+481 RRCWVTRSSTSS
-491 TTTGNTAGEI
+491 TGNTAGEVL
-501 RVTYTNEGT
+501 VTYTLGNT
-510 AFTGNAFT
+510 RFSGNAFV
-518 DGAYNVS
+518 DGSYNVS
-525 NYWPG
+525 DYWEG
-530 TWSVSTASGYV
+530 TWTITTASGYV
-541 YASGTHTLVTMAP
+541 YASGTHTLTA
-554 GLYVAPNGNARLMV
+554 VAPSLFTPSSSNARLMV

-576 HQLGSTTPGSQ
+576 HQAGTGTPGAQ
-587 RTGLTTVQLT
+587 RTGLTTAQLT
-597 STNGFVMGVN
+597 STNGFVMGIGSTDLCSPSVAAIN
-607 SSDIC
+607 ENFDAYGTGNMVPFCWDRIVVGSASQTISSTSPASGTRNIWQSSSPGNVSYVVLPQMTDLLNVSSGNYRLKFKARTATASGQLAIGYFPA
-612 SVTVANIPFNEGFET
+612 SSLVASSFVLISNVALTNITYGSETVVNIP
-627 GQTHN
+627 
-632 AGLGGCFLTQ
+632 AGLPAGSRLAIANLGVSTESHYWDD
-642 AAVVGTNPWS
+642 VV
-652 ANNTFTDYNR
+652 YE
-662 TPRSGAWSAFLRYS
+662 
-676 NTRWLFI
+676 
-683 PLNLTGN
+683 
-690 TSYTFSMHA
+690 
-699 RQDGTDPLNA
+699 
-709 SVAVAYGAAGTAAA
+709 
-723 MTNPIVA
+723 
-730 STGLVNGNYQLI
+730 
-742 TGTFTP
+742 
-748 SSSGVYFIG
+748 
-757 INGTL
+757 
-762 NGNPWYI
+762 
-769 TIDDISII
+769 
-777 ETPSCVPPIGLTAS
+777 ETPSCQYPSGLAAS

-885 DVYGDGWDGTV
+885 DVYADGWDGTV
-896 IGLRQSGMLVGTF
+896 IGLRQSGILVGTF

-930 STEIVLVTAG
+930 ATEIVLVTAG

-965 TPLPT
+965 TPLPA

-990 TASAVTTSGATIAWT
+990 AASAVTTSGASIAWT
-1005 AGGTETSWEV
+1005 AGGTETSWEI

-1059 NKSSWIGP
+1059 NKSTWIGP

-1201 LNTAGTTTASF
+1201 LNTAGTTTSSF

-1316 ICQGQTYTFGSQSL
+1316 ICQGQTYAFGSQSL

-1749 VSIQTSVGVPTGNG
+1749 ISIQTSVGVPTGNG
-1763 TAVTTNPYTAT
+1763 TAIATNPYTAT
-1774 GLASNTVY
+1774 GLVSNTVHY
-1782 HVYLRAVCNAN
+1782 VYLRAVCSAN
-1793 EKSPWIGPVSFRT
+1793 EQSPWIGPINFRT

-1818 FETAQGTVSCWSG
+1818 FETSQGTVSCWSG

-2055 LNPATVYS
+2055 LNPATAYS

-2120 ANGTS
+2120 TNGTS

-2138 NIGTTSGDNILASF
+2138 NIGTSSGDNILASF

-2200 TRSSTSMLAG
+2200 ARSSTAMLAG

-2392 NLNLSEVTTDL
+2392 NLNFSEVTTDL
-2403 FGICLGDVNNSYAP
+2403 FGICLGDVNNSFAP

-2537 YDMVGLRIPSVRVL
+2537 YDMVGLRIPSVRGL

-2560 PNPTNGLSKL
+2560 PNPTNGFSKL

-2589 KTVASMNMRA
+2589 KTVASMNVRA

>member
-1 MNTSL
+1 MGGSL
-6 TTSISAPNRILKGFW
+6 RIRG
-21 SLLLGFAFL
+21 
-30 LSGLA
+30 
-35 STQAQPTLLVDPAG
+35 TLTLTG
-49 AGGFELG
+49 A
-56 TSFTANGWTVAN
+56 TN
-68 SANNPWIMGTANT
+68 
-81 TAPFAGNSAYI
+81 
-92 STDGSTPGYLNTAAA
+92 LNTA
-107 SNFFWRDIVVPAG
+107 
-120 QERVNV
+120 
-126 SFNWLSGGES
+126 
-136 TTSFFDCWQVF
+136 
-147 FVPATTTP
+147 
-155 VGATVSPGSGL
+155 
-166 TLVPSS
+166 
-172 LAGGVFVGGGN
+172 
-183 LQSAAVQTFS
+183 
-193 GAAYLPAGSY
+193 
-203 RLVFHWK
+203 
-210 NDGGGGTTPGA
+210 
-221 SIDNI
+221 
-226 SVSSQA
+226 
-232 TATFTSAATGNWS
+232 
-245 DPATWG
+245 
-251 GSVPSPADNI
+251 
-261 IVAAGHTVTIDA
+261 
-273 IGQGAQSVTVAGT
+273 
-286 LTFGAT
+286 
-292 PTELQAKDL
+292 
-301 TVETGGLVNVFSGT
+301 
-315 TAKILRVSGN
+315 
-325 LVNNG
+325 
-330 RVNTLASSTAHGTLN
+330 
-345 LNGASLQ
+345 
-352 IVSGSGAWGG
+352 
-362 TASSTTSTN
+362 
-371 EVGVIGILSITNSA
+371 
-385 TSIPRVNYTM
+385 
-395 GGTLRIRNAFTVNGA
+395 
-410 VNLNGSTWIAGNYA
+410 TWIRGNYA
-424 AMGTLTFSNNGGF
+424 AGSLTVNGNGGVY
-437 MNGTYGRWYTTG
+437 NGTYGHWWTTTS
-449 QTGTSITAG
+449 TGTAITAG
-458 ADPSIASSSALS
+458 TDPSNTTSQFPLLSSNGSSARRCWVTRSTSSS
-470 LYPMLN
+470 
-476 MAGVL
+476 
-481 RYCWITRTSS
+481 
-491 TTTGNTAGEI
+491 TGNTAGEVL
-501 RVTYTNEGT
+501 VTYTLGNT
-510 AFTGNAFT
+510 RFSGNAFV
-518 DGAYNVS
+518 DGSYNVS
-525 NYWPG
+525 DYWEG
-530 TWSVSTASGYV
+530 TWTITTASGYV
-541 YASGTHTLVTMAP
+541 YASGTHTLTA
-554 GLYVAPNGNARLMV
+554 VAPSLFTPSSSNARLMV

-576 HQLGSTTPGSQ
+576 HQAGTGTPGAQ
-587 RTGLTTVQLT
+587 RTGLTTAQLT
-597 STNGFVMGVN
+597 STNGFVMGVG
-607 SSDIC
+607 STDLC
-612 SVTVANIPFNEGFET
+612 SPSVAAINENFDAYGTGNMVPF
-627 GQTHN
+627 
-632 AGLGGCFLTQ
+632 CWDRI
-642 AAVVGTNPWS
+642 VVGTASQTISSTSPASGTRNIWQS
-652 ANNTFTDYNR
+652 S
-662 TPRSGAWSAFLRYS
+662 TPG
-676 NTRWLFI
+676 
-683 PLNLTGN
+683 
-690 TSYTFSMHA
+690 
-699 RQDGTDPLNA
+699 NA
-709 SVAVAYGAAGTAAA
+709 SYVVLPQ
-723 MTNPIVA
+723 MTDMLSV
-730 STGLVNGNYQLI
+730 SNGNYRLKFKARTATASGQLAVGYFPASSLVASSFVLISNVALTNI
-742 TGTFTP
+742 TYGSETVVNIP
-748 SSSGVYFIG
+748 AGIPAGSRLAIANLGVSTESHY
-757 INGTL
+757 
-762 NGNPWYI
+762 W
-769 TIDDISII
+769 DDVVYE
-777 ETPSCVPPIGLTAS
+777 ETPSCQYPSGLAAS
-791 SITNNGASLSW
+791 SITNNSASLSW

-896 IGLRQSGMLVGTF
+896 IGLRQSGILVGTF
-909 GGAGFA
+909 GGSGFT

-925 LCPGL
+925 LCPGVN
-930 STEIVLVTAG
+930 TEIVLVNAG
-940 LYPDEKRF
+940 SYPEEKRF

-959 ALSVAT
+959 ALTVAT
-965 TPLPT
+965 TPLPA

-990 TASAVTTSGATIAWT
+990 AASAVTTSGATIAWT

-1044 NTSYDVYLRSVCSPT
+1044 NTSYQVYLRSVCSPT
-1059 NKSSWIGP
+1059 NKSTWIGP
-1067 ISIRTLCGVFTTPL
+1067 INIRTLCGAFTTPL

-1189 SLTMMDGGPAGP
+1189 SLTMMDGGPSGP
-1201 LNTAGTTTASF
+1201 LNTAGTTTSSF

-1288 LVASTGCDSVVSLT
+1288 LLASTGCDSL
-1302 LTVKPNLAGSVSAS
+1302 
-1316 ICQGQTYTFGSQSL
+1316 
-1330 SASGTYNNTV
+1330 
-1340 AGSNGCDSVV
+1340 V

-1355 VTPSSTSTITE
+1355 VNTIATSTLTE
-1366 TVPNGGSFTVCGQVY
+1366 TVPNGGSLTVCGQVY
-1381 NASGTY
+1381 NATGTY

-1406 LTVEPPVSVS
+1406 LTVEPAVSVT
-1416 IGTRNACYV
+1416 IGNRNACAV
-1425 GDTVS
+1425 GDTVL
-1430 VPVQMAFGRGIGA
+1430 VPVTMAFGRGIGA
-1443 ISLALNY
+1443 ISLAINY
-1450 DTTKLTF
+1450 DTTQMTF
-1457 VDAINIHPSL
+1457 VDATNIHSDL

-1475 VFGGASQVRAGW
+1475 VFGGATQIRAGW

-1498 SMFTMR
+1498 LMFNMR
-1504 FVATASTTLDFDLAT
+1504 FVATAASTLTFDLAT
-1519 PGNCEIADFDAVP
+1519 PGNCEIADFDAIP
-1532 VAGATFSNGSVA
+1532 FTGASFNNGSV
-1544 VGQMLQANFAING
+1544 
-1557 QAMSA
+1557 
-1562 INNTVSLCQDQNFT
+1562 
-1576 FTLTSV
+1576 TL
-1582 SNGSA
+1582 
-1587 PLNLTWEVVD
+1587 
-1597 ANNVPVSGISTSA
+1597 
-1610 SNAGVGAVLFNL
+1610 GA
-1622 NGPLTPGNYTVRA
+1622 
-1635 TSISEV
+1635 
-1641 NGCAVPSTA
+1641 
-1650 LAQNYT
+1650 
-1656 YSVVVKPRAT
+1656 AT
-1666 ATLNETIPYNTT
+1666 ATVNQSIPFGTSLTI
-1678 FSVCGQVYSASGT
+1678 CGQTYNATGT
-1691 YTKVCAGAAANGC
+1691 YVNVCPGASVSGC
-1704 DSVVTLNLTILPP
+1704 DSIVTLNLTILPP
-1717 ACATPSGLASSA
+1717 PCAVPSALASSGV
-1729 ITANGA
+1729 TTTGA
-1735 TFAWTAGGTETAWE
+1735 TFAWTAGGTETEWE
-1749 VSIQTSVGVPTGNG
+1749 IAIQTAVGVPTGNG
-1763 TAVTTNPYTAT
+1763 TSITTNPYTAT
-1774 GLASNTVY
+1774 GLASNTLHY
-1782 HVYLRAVCNAN
+1782 VYLRAVCSPTD
-1793 EKSPWIGPVSFRT
+1793 KSNWIGPISFRT

-1855 TPALADTFAMRIP
+1855 TPALPDTFAMRIP
-1868 FYGIESGSFSLNT
+1868 FYGIVSGSYSLNT

-1910 EILASTDGGATYSS
+1910 EILASTDGGATYTS

-2055 LNPATVYS
+2055 LNPSTVYS

-2105 GTANTGT
+2105 GTINTGT

-2120 ANGTS
+2120 TNGTS
-2125 TSSAWRVF
+2125 SSSAWRVF

-2152 PTVTTAKSDWAF
+2152 PTVTTAKNDWAF

-2200 TRSSTSMLAG
+2200 ARSSTAMLAG

-2340 GIGLVSGLNLAAADV
+2340 GIGLVSGLNLDAADV

-2499 LESGQSLFRMRIA
+2499 LENGQSLFRLRIA
-2512 TDASVPAKAW
+2512 TDASVPATAW

-2537 YDMVGLRIPSVRVL
+2537 YDMVGLRIPSVRGL

>member
-49 AGGFELG
+49 AGGFNLG
-56 TSFTANGWTVAN
+56 TTFADNGWTVSN
-68 SANNPWIMGTANT
+68 GTNNPWIMGTANT

-92 STDGSTPGYLNTAAA
+92 STDGSTPGYSITSPA

-120 QERVNV
+120 QERVDV
-126 SFNWLSGGES
+126 SFNWLSGGE
-136 TTSFFDCWQVF
+136 TSYDLWQVF
-147 FVPATTTP
+147 FVPASVTP
-155 VGATVSPGSGL
+155 VGGTTYPGLGATLIPS
-166 TLVPSS
+166 TLPN
-172 LAGGVFVGGGN
+172 AVFVGNGTI
-183 LQSAAVQTFS
+183 QSTAVQSFAAAVF
-193 GAAYLPAGSY
+193 LPAGQY
-203 RLVFHWK
+203 RIVFHWK
-210 NDGGGGTTPGA
+210 SDNSTGTPPGA

-226 SVSSQA
+226 SVSTQTA
-232 TATFTSAATGNWS
+232 TTFTSVASGNWS
-245 DPATWG
+245 AAATWG
-251 GSVPSPADNI
+251 GSVPSTADNI

-286 LTFGAT
+286 LTFGTT

-301 TVETGGLVNVFSGT
+301 TVETGGLVNVFAGT
-315 TAKILRVSGN
+315 SAKTLRVSGN

-330 RVNTLASSTAHGTLN
+330 RINTLASSTANGTLN
-345 LNGASLQ
+345 LNGTTTQ
-352 IVSGSGAWGG
+352 TVSGTGVWGG
-362 TASSTTSTN
+362 TVSAVGTTN
-371 EVGVIGILSITNSA
+371 EVGVIGSLSITNTSSA
-385 TSIPRVNYTM
+385 IPCVNYTM
-395 GGTLRIRNAFTVNGA
+395 GGSLRIRSTLTLTGA
-410 VNLNGSTWIAGNYA
+410 TNLNTATWIRGNYA
-424 AMGTLTFSNNGGF
+424 AGSLTVNGNGGVY
-437 MNGTYGRWYTTG
+437 NGTYGHWWTTTS
-449 QTGTSITAG
+449 TGTAITAG
-458 ADPSIASSSALS
+458 TDPSNTTSQFPLLSSNGSSARRCWVTRSTSSS
-470 LYPMLN
+470 
-476 MAGVL
+476 
-481 RYCWITRTSS
+481 
-491 TTTGNTAGEI
+491 TGNTAGEVL
-501 RVTYTNEGT
+501 VTYTLGNT
-510 AFTGNAFT
+510 RFSGNAFV
-518 DGAYNVS
+518 DGSYNVS
-525 NYWPG
+525 DYWEG
-530 TWSVSTASGYV
+530 TWTITTASGYV
-541 YASGTHTLVTMAP
+541 YASGTHTLTA
-554 GLYVAPNGNARLMV
+554 VAPSLFTPSSSNARLMV

-576 HQLGSTTPGSQ
+576 HQAGTGTPGAQ
-587 RTGLTTVQLT
+587 RTGLTTAQLT
-597 STNGFVMGVN
+597 STNGFVMGVGSTDLCSPSVAAIN
-607 SSDIC
+607 ENFDAYGTGNMVPFCWDRIVVGSASQTISSTSPASGTRNIWQSSSPGNVSYVVLPQMTDMLNVSSGNYRLKFKARTATASGQLAIGYFPA
-612 SVTVANIPFNEGFET
+612 SSLVASSFVLISNVALTNITYGSETVVNIP
-627 GQTHN
+627 
-632 AGLGGCFLTQ
+632 AGIPAGSRLAIANLGVSTESHYWDD
-642 AAVVGTNPWS
+642 VV
-652 ANNTFTDYNR
+652 YE
-662 TPRSGAWSAFLRYS
+662 
-676 NTRWLFI
+676 
-683 PLNLTGN
+683 
-690 TSYTFSMHA
+690 
-699 RQDGTDPLNA
+699 
-709 SVAVAYGAAGTAAA
+709 
-723 MTNPIVA
+723 
-730 STGLVNGNYQLI
+730 
-742 TGTFTP
+742 
-748 SSSGVYFIG
+748 
-757 INGTL
+757 
-762 NGNPWYI
+762 
-769 TIDDISII
+769 
-777 ETPSCVPPIGLTAS
+777 ETPSCQYPSGLAAS
-791 SITNNGASLSW
+791 SITNNSASLSW

-896 IGLRQSGMLVGTF
+896 IGLRQSGILVGTF

-930 STEIVLVTAG
+930 ATEIVLVTAG
-940 LYPDEKRF
+940 LYPEEKRF

-1044 NTSYDVYLRSVCSPT
+1044 NTSYQVYLRSVCSPT
-1059 NKSSWIGP
+1059 NKSTWIGP
-1067 ISIRTLCGVFTTPL
+1067 INIRTLCGVFTTPL

-1110 RLPSGSAPSNQTPAL
+1110 RLPSGSAPSNQSPAL

-1288 LVASTGCDSVVSLT
+1288 LLASTGCDSL
-1302 LTVKPNLAGSVSAS
+1302 
-1316 ICQGQTYTFGSQSL
+1316 
-1330 SASGTYNNTV
+1330 
-1340 AGSNGCDSVV
+1340 V

-1355 VTPSSTSTITE
+1355 VNTIATSTLTE
-1366 TVPNGGSFTVCGQVY
+1366 TVPNGGSLTVCGQVY
-1381 NASGTY
+1381 NATGTY

-1406 LTVEPPVSVS
+1406 LTVEPAVSVT
-1416 IGTRNACYV
+1416 IGNRNACAV
-1425 GDTVS
+1425 GDTVL
-1430 VPVQMAFGRGIGA
+1430 VPVTMAFGRGIGA
-1443 ISLALNY
+1443 ISLAINY
-1450 DTTKLTF
+1450 DTTQMTF
-1457 VDAINIHPSL
+1457 VDAVNINPAL

-1475 VFGGASQVRAGW
+1475 VFGGATQVRAGW

-1498 SMFTMR
+1498 LMFNMR
-1504 FVATASTTLDFDLAT
+1504 FVATAASTLTFDLAT
-1519 PGNCEIADFDAVP
+1519 PGNCEIADFDAIP
-1532 VAGATFSNGSVA
+1532 FTGASFNNGSV
-1544 VGQMLQANFAING
+1544 
-1557 QAMSA
+1557 
-1562 INNTVSLCQDQNFT
+1562 
-1576 FTLTSV
+1576 TL
-1582 SNGSA
+1582 
-1587 PLNLTWEVVD
+1587 
-1597 ANNVPVSGISTSA
+1597 
-1610 SNAGVGAVLFNL
+1610 GA
-1622 NGPLTPGNYTVRA
+1622 
-1635 TSISEV
+1635 
-1641 NGCAVPSTA
+1641 
-1650 LAQNYT
+1650 
-1656 YSVVVKPRAT
+1656 AT
-1666 ATLNETIPYNTT
+1666 ATVNQSIPFGTSLTI
-1678 FSVCGQVYSASGT
+1678 CGQTYSATGT
-1691 YTKVCAGAAANGC
+1691 YVNVCPGASVSGC
-1704 DSVVTLNLTILPP
+1704 DSIVTLNLTILPP
-1717 ACATPSGLASSA
+1717 PCAVPSALASSGV
-1729 ITANGA
+1729 TTTGA
-1735 TFAWTAGGTETAWE
+1735 TFAWTAGGTETEWE
-1749 VSIQTSVGVPTGNG
+1749 IAIQTAVGVPTGNG
-1763 TAVTTNPYTAT
+1763 TSITTNPYTAT
-1774 GLASNTVY
+1774 GLASNTLHY
-1782 HVYLRAVCNAN
+1782 VYLRAVCSPTD
-1793 EKSPWIGPVSFRT
+1793 KSNWIGPISFRT

-1855 TPALADTFAMRIP
+1855 TPALPDTFAMRIP
-1868 FYGIESGSFSLNT
+1868 FYGIVSGSYSLNT

-1948 TSAQWGLKTVNLP
+1948 TTAQWGLKTVNLP

-2028 VSTSTTAPT
+2028 VSTSTTAPDA
-2037 GASVPTH
+2037 ASVPTH

-2055 LNPATVYS
+2055 LNPSTIYS

-2074 SSWVGPVSFTTNCL
+2074 SSWLGPVSFTTNCL

-2093 TTENFDSYTATG
+2093 NTENFDSYTATG
-2105 GTANTGT
+2105 GTINTGT

-2120 ANGTS
+2120 TNGTS

-2152 PTVTTAKSDWAF
+2152 PTVTTAKNDWAF

-2200 TRSSTSMLAG
+2200 ARSSTAMLAG

-2286 TLTGAASAS
+2286 TLSGAASAS
-2295 ATTGANGSFALMGLG
+2295 ATTGANGAFSFSGLG
-2310 NGAVTLTASTN
+2310 NGAVTLTASTS

-2340 GIGLVSGLNLAAADV
+2340 GIGLVSGLNLDAADV

-2499 LESGQSLFRMRIA
+2499 LENGQSLFRMRIA
-2512 TDASVPAKAW
+2512 TDASVPATAW

-2537 YDMVGLRIPSVRVL
+2537 YDMVGLRIPSVRGL

>member
-1 MNTSL
+1 MKNQYL
-6 TTSISAPNRILKGFW
+6 FRGIIS
-21 SLLLGFAFL
+21 

-35 STQAQPTLLVDPAG
+35 IRLQSSFLAVLCTLALLWPNTDLNAQVSAYGYNNSNTPYEEITGGSLLGSATNDDHRFVDATVLAG
-49 AGGFELG
+49 TTSSASGPGFPIGFNFVFNGYTFDRVAVNTNGWIFLG
-56 TSFTANGWTVAN
+56 TSSVTPSCNAVAN
-68 SANNPWIMGTANT
+68 STSPISYTSSTVVTPADLAARISAFGRDLQGQVGATLRIETIGDAPNRRCVVQWKGYRKFSSSTTLVENLNFQIQLHEGTNNVVIAYGSMATNASASTAQVGLRAQPLSAATNYRVVTSTTSWTSPSLGTTSSSSMTYSSTVAPPSGT
-81 TAPFAGNSAYI
+81 TLTFSPPLVCSGSPSASTVSPSTQFICSGSIPGNLTATGQTPGFIGFSYQWEQ
-92 STDGSTPGYLNTAAA
+92 STDGGSTWANAVGG
-107 SNFFWRDIVVPAG
+107 SN
-120 QERVNV
+120 
-126 SFNWLSGGES
+126 
-136 TTSFFDCWQVF
+136 
-147 FVPATTTP
+147 ATTLVYTP
-155 VGATVSPGSGL
+155 PVFAGTSIQYRLATSCSASAQISYSTVAQINPPAPPITQASALTS
-166 TLVPSS
+166 TLVGQRS
-172 LAGGVFVGGGN
+172 LALSWTAG
-183 LQSAAVQTFS
+183 T
-193 GAAYLPAGSY
+193 GAR
-203 RLVFHWK
+203 RLVVIS
-210 NDGGGGTTPGA
+210 NAPI
-221 SIDNI
+221 ID
-226 SVSSQA
+226 
-232 TATFTSAATGNWS
+232 
-245 DPATWG
+245 P
-251 GSVPSPADNI
+251 
-261 IVAAGHTVTIDA
+261 
-273 IGQGAQSVTVAGT
+273 
-286 LTFGAT
+286 
-292 PTELQAKDL
+292 
-301 TVETGGLVNVFSGT
+301 
-315 TAKILRVSGN
+315 
-325 LVNNG
+325 
-330 RVNTLASSTAHGTLN
+330 
-345 LNGASLQ
+345 
-352 IVSGSGAWGG
+352 VSGSGSAITANTVYSGSGQQIVLDG
-362 TASSTTSTN
+362 TGSSVSISGLTCGTTYYTAVYDYNRCGAAAPFDYYYNVTAGSNVVTFT
-371 EVGVIGILSITNSA
+371 TNSA
-385 TSIPRVNYTM
+385 V
-395 GGTLRIRNAFTVNGA
+395 A
-410 VNLNGSTWIAGNYA
+410 VP
-424 AMGTLTFSNNGGF
+424 LTEGF
-437 MNGTYGRWYTTG
+437 ATT
-449 QTGTSITAG
+449 TAP
-458 ADPSIASSSALS
+458 A
-470 LYPMLN
+470 N
-476 MAGVL
+476 
-481 RYCWITRTSS
+481 W
-491 TTTGNTAGEI
+491 TTTGWTIGSI
-501 RVTYTNEGT
+501 RGV
-510 AFTGNAFT
+510 TGN
-518 DGAYNVS
+518 
-525 NYWPG
+525 PG
-530 TWSVSTASGYV
+530 NNMYRNLYST
-541 YASGTHTLVTMAP
+541 VT
-554 GLYVAPNGNARLMV
+554 
-568 NGGTFVGN
+568 
-576 HQLGSTTPGSQ
+576 
-587 RTGLTTVQLT
+587 
-597 STNGFVMGVN
+597 
-607 SSDIC
+607 
-612 SVTVANIPFNEGFET
+612 
-627 GQTHN
+627 
-632 AGLGGCFLTQ
+632 
-642 AAVVGTNPWS
+642 
-652 ANNTFTDYNR
+652 
-662 TPRSGAWSAFLRYS
+662 
-676 NTRWLFI
+676 
-683 PLNLTGN
+683 
-690 TSYTFSMHA
+690 
-699 RQDGTDPLNA
+699 
-709 SVAVAYGAAGTAAA
+709 
-723 MTNPIVA
+723 
-730 STGLVNGNYQLI
+730 
-742 TGTFTP
+742 TGTFTTAVFGP
-748 SSSGVYFIG
+748 MVAGYRLKFDYKVANYSSPNAAPAAGWGNFKVSLGTNCASTFNLLDSITDAGTGWVSKTYDLSAYSSGDLAVKVDAQWLAGDYDLAFD
-757 INGTL
+757 NFV
-762 NGNPWYI
+762 
-769 TIDDISII
+769 I
-777 ETPSCVPPIGLTAS
+777 EPIPACDAPSALTAGS
-791 SITNNGASLSW
+791 VTNNGASLGW

-816 AAGAGV
+816 AAGGGAPAGS
-822 PTGAGVAVSGT
+822 GIAVSGT

-846 EYYVRTVCSG
+846 EYYVRTVCTG
-856 ANSPWAGPFAFSTA
+856 GNSPWAGPFAFSTA
-870 VCAPSSTCNYTINMT
+870 VCDPANTCNYTINMT
-885 DVYGDGWDGTV
+885 DVYSDGWDGTV
-896 IGLRQSGMLVGTF
+896 IGLRQNGILVGTF

-940 LYPDEKRF
+940 LYPEEKRF
-948 TIVDPFGVQVY
+948 TILDPFGVQVY
-959 ALSVAT
+959 SLATAT
-965 TPLPT
+965 TPLPSV
-970 TFGTFTSSCTPPAC
+970 FGSFTSSCTPPAC

-990 TASAVTTSGATIAWT
+990 SASAVTETGATIAWT
-1005 AGGTETSWEV
+1005 AGGSETSWEI
-1015 SIQAPGLGAPSGNGT
+1015 SIQAPGIGAPTGNGT
-1030 VVTAN
+1030 NITAN

-1044 NTSYDVYLRSVCSPT
+1044 NTSYQVYLRSVCSPT
-1059 NKSSWIGP
+1059 NKSNWIGP

-1110 RLPSGSAPSNQTPAL
+1110 RLPLGSAPSNQTPAL

-1133 PFYGISSGSF
+1133 PFYSISSGSF

-1189 SLTMMDGGPAGP
+1189 SLTMMDGGPSGP
-1201 LNTAGTTTASF
+1201 LNSAGTTTASF

-1275 TQTLTASGVYNQT
+1275 TQTLTAAGVYNQT
-1288 LVASTGCDSVVSLT
+1288 LLAST
-1302 LTVKPNLAGSVSAS
+1302 
-1316 ICQGQTYTFGSQSL
+1316 
-1330 SASGTYNNTV
+1330 
-1340 AGSNGCDSVV
+1340 GCDSVV
-1350 TLTLT
+1350 TLTLA
-1355 VTPSSTSTITE
+1355 VNPIASSTITE
-1366 TVPNGGSFTVCGQVY
+1366 TIPNGGSFTVCGQVY
-1381 NASGTY
+1381 NATGTY
-1387 TKVCAGA
+1387 TKVCTAG
-1394 AANGCDSVVTLN
+1394 NGCDSVVTLN
-1406 LTVEPPVSVS
+1406 LTVEPPVSVT
-1416 IGTRNACYV
+1416 IGNRNACAV
-1425 GDTVS
+1425 GDTVL
-1430 VPVQMAFGRGIGA
+1430 VPVNMSFGRGIGA
-1443 ISLALNY
+1443 ISLAINY
-1450 DTTKLTF
+1450 DTTQLTF
-1457 VDAINIHPSL
+1457 VDAVNINPAL

-1475 VFGGASQVRAGW
+1475 AFGGATQVRAGW

-1498 SMFTMR
+1498 SMFSMR
-1504 FVATASTTLDFDLAT
+1504 FVATTASTLTFDLAT
-1519 PGNCEIADFDAVP
+1519 PGNCEIADFDAIP
-1532 VAGATFSNGSVA
+1532 FAGATFNNGSV
-1544 VGQMLQANFAING
+1544 
-1557 QAMSA
+1557 
-1562 INNTVSLCQDQNFT
+1562 SL
-1576 FTLTSV
+1576 
-1582 SNGSA
+1582 
-1587 PLNLTWEVVD
+1587 
-1597 ANNVPVSGISTSA
+1597 
-1610 SNAGVGAVLFNL
+1610 GA
-1622 NGPLTPGNYTVRA
+1622 
-1635 TSISEV
+1635 
-1641 NGCAVPSTA
+1641 
-1650 LAQNYT
+1650 
-1656 YSVVVKPRAT
+1656 AT
-1666 ATLNETIPYNTT
+1666 ATVNQSIPFGTSLTI
-1678 FSVCGQVYSASGT
+1678 CGQTYNATGT
-1691 YTKVCAGAAANGC
+1691 YINVCPGASVNGC
-1704 DSVVTLNLTILPP
+1704 DSIVTLNLTILPP
-1717 ACATPSGLASSA
+1717 PCAVPSALASSGV
-1729 ITANGA
+1729 TTTGA
-1735 TFAWTAGGTETAWE
+1735 TFAWTAGGTETEWE
-1749 VSIQTSVGVPTGNG
+1749 IAIQTAVGVPTGNG
-1763 TAVTTNPYTAT
+1763 TSITTNPYTAT
-1774 GLASNTVY
+1774 GLASNTIHY
-1782 HVYLRAVCNAN
+1782 VYLRAVCSPTD
-1793 EKSPWIGPVSFRT
+1793 KSSWIGPISFRT

-1811 TLPFFES
+1811 SLPFFES

-1855 TPALADTFAMRIP
+1855 TPALPDTFAMRIP
-1868 FYGIESGSFSLNT
+1868 FYNIASGGYSLNT
-1881 PTFTANPVGAI
+1881 PAFTANPVGAI

-1931 PTGPLNTA
+1931 PSGPLNTG
-1939 GTTTSSFVP
+1939 GTTTASFVP

-1989 PPCTAPTAPAVVA
+1989 PPCSAPTAPAVVA
-2002 GSVGSSTVSI
+2002 GSIGSSTVSI

-2017 ASAPANGYQLF
+2017 TTVPANGYQLF
-2028 VSTSTTAPT
+2028 VSTTSTAPDA
-2037 GASVPTH
+2037 ASVPTH
-2044 SSATSPAALTG
+2044 SSATSPASLTG
-2055 LNPATVYS
+2055 LNPSTVYS

-2093 TTENFDSYTATG
+2093 NTENFDSYAATG
-2105 GTANTGT
+2105 GTINTGT

-2152 PTVTTAKSDWAF
+2152 PTVTTAKNDWAY

-2200 TRSSTSMLAG
+2200 ARSSTAMLAG

-2259 SLEVTTSEIS
+2259 SLELTTSEIS

-2286 TLTGAASAS
+2286 TLSGAASAS
-2295 ATTGANGSFALMGLG
+2295 ATTGANGSFALTGLG

-2340 GIGLVSGLNLAAADV
+2340 GIGLVTGLNLDAADV

-2377 NSFPAGDWKFESKNY
+2377 SSFPAGDWKFESKNY
-2392 NLNLSEVTTDL
+2392 NLNFSEVTTDL

-2537 YDMVGLRIPSVRVL
+2537 YDMVGLRIPSVRGL

-2599 TTLNTELNLDLSHLA
+2599 TSLNTDLNLDLSHLA

>member
-49 AGGFELG
+49 AGGFNLG
-56 TSFTANGWTVAN
+56 TTFADNGWTVSN
-68 SANNPWIMGTANT
+68 GTNNPWIMGTANT

-92 STDGSTPGYLNTAAA
+92 STDGSTPGYSITSPA

-120 QERVNV
+120 QERVDV
-126 SFNWLSGGES
+126 SFNWLSGGE
-136 TTSFFDCWQVF
+136 TSYDLWQVF
-147 FVPATTTP
+147 FVPASVTP
-155 VGATVSPGSGL
+155 VGGTTYPGLGATLIPS
-166 TLVPSS
+166 TLPN
-172 LAGGVFVGGGN
+172 AVFVGNGTI
-183 LQSAAVQTFS
+183 QSTAVQSFAAAVF
-193 GAAYLPAGSY
+193 LPAGQY
-203 RLVFHWK
+203 RIVFHWK
-210 NDGGGGTTPGA
+210 SDNSTGTPPGA

-226 SVSSQA
+226 SVSTQTA
-232 TATFTSAATGNWS
+232 TTFTSVASGNWS
-245 DPATWG
+245 AAATWG
-251 GSVPSPADNI
+251 GSVPSTADNI

-292 PTELQAKDL
+292 PTELQTKDL
-301 TVETGGLVNVFSGT
+301 TVETGGLVNVFAGT
-315 TAKILRVSGN
+315 STKTLRVSGN

-330 RVNTLASSTAHGTLN
+330 RINTLAGTSNSTLN
-345 LNGASLQ
+345 LNGTTTQ
-352 IVSGSGAWGG
+352 TVSGTGAWGG
-362 TASSTTSTN
+362 TVSAVGTTN
-371 EVGVIGILSITNSA
+371 EVGVIGSLSITNTSS
-385 TSIPRVNYTM
+385 SIPCVNYTM
-395 GGTLRIRNAFTVNGA
+395 GGSLRIRGTLTLTGA
-410 VNLNGSTWIAGNYA
+410 TNLNTATWIRGNYA
-424 AMGTLTFSNNGGF
+424 AGSLTVNGNGGVY
-437 MNGTYGRWYTTG
+437 NGTYGHWWTTTS
-449 QTGTSITAG
+449 TGTAITAG
-458 ADPSIASSSALS
+458 TDPSNTTSQFPLLSSNGSSARRCWVTRSTSSS
-470 LYPMLN
+470 
-476 MAGVL
+476 
-481 RYCWITRTSS
+481 
-491 TTTGNTAGEI
+491 TGNTAGEVL
-501 RVTYTNEGT
+501 VTYTLGNT
-510 AFTGNAFT
+510 RFSGNAFV
-518 DGAYNVS
+518 DGSYNVS
-525 NYWPG
+525 DYWEG
-530 TWSVSTASGYV
+530 TWTITTASGYV
-541 YASGTHTLVTMAP
+541 YASGTHTLTA
-554 GLYVAPNGNARLMV
+554 VAPSLFTPSSSNARLMV

-576 HQLGSTTPGSQ
+576 HQAGTGTPGAQ
-587 RTGLTTVQLT
+587 RTGLTTAQLT
-597 STNGFVMGVN
+597 STNGFVMGVG
-607 SSDIC
+607 STDLC
-612 SVTVANIPFNEGFET
+612 SPSVAAINENFDAYGTGNMVPF
-627 GQTHN
+627 
-632 AGLGGCFLTQ
+632 CWDRI
-642 AAVVGTNPWS
+642 VVGTASQTISSTSPASGTRNIWQS
-652 ANNTFTDYNR
+652 S
-662 TPRSGAWSAFLRYS
+662 TPG
-676 NTRWLFI
+676 
-683 PLNLTGN
+683 
-690 TSYTFSMHA
+690 
-699 RQDGTDPLNA
+699 NA
-709 SVAVAYGAAGTAAA
+709 SYVVLPQ
-723 MTNPIVA
+723 MTDMLSV
-730 STGLVNGNYQLI
+730 SNGNYRLKFKARTATASGQLAVGYFPASSLVASSFVLISNVALTNI
-742 TGTFTP
+742 TYGSETVVNIP
-748 SSSGVYFIG
+748 AGIPAGSRLAIANLGVSTESHY
-757 INGTL
+757 
-762 NGNPWYI
+762 W
-769 TIDDISII
+769 DDVVYE
-777 ETPSCVPPIGLTAS
+777 ETPSCQYPSGLAAS
-791 SITNNGASLSW
+791 SITNNSASLSW

-896 IGLRQSGMLVGTF
+896 IGLRQSGILVGTF
-909 GGAGFA
+909 GGAGFT

-925 LCPGL
+925 LCPGVN
-930 STEIVLVTAG
+930 TEIVLVNAG
-940 LYPDEKRF
+940 SYPEEKRF

-959 ALSVAT
+959 ALTVAT
-965 TPLPT
+965 TPLPA

-990 TASAVTTSGATIAWT
+990 AASAVTTSGATIAWT

-1044 NTSYDVYLRSVCSPT
+1044 NTSYQVYLRSVCSPT
-1059 NKSSWIGP
+1059 NKSTWIGP
-1067 ISIRTLCGVFTTPL
+1067 INIRTLCGAFTTPL

-1189 SLTMMDGGPAGP
+1189 SLTMMDGGPSGP
-1201 LNTAGTTTASF
+1201 LNTAGTTTSSF

-1288 LVASTGCDSVVSLT
+1288 LLASTGCDSL
-1302 LTVKPNLAGSVSAS
+1302 
-1316 ICQGQTYTFGSQSL
+1316 
-1330 SASGTYNNTV
+1330 
-1340 AGSNGCDSVV
+1340 V

-1355 VTPSSTSTITE
+1355 VNTIATSTLTE
-1366 TVPNGGSFTVCGQVY
+1366 TVPNGGSLTVCGQVY
-1381 NASGTY
+1381 NATGTY

-1406 LTVEPPVSVS
+1406 LTVEPAVSVT
-1416 IGTRNACYV
+1416 IGNRNACAV
-1425 GDTVS
+1425 GDTVL
-1430 VPVQMAFGRGIGA
+1430 VPVTMAFGRGIGA
-1443 ISLALNY
+1443 ISLAINY
-1450 DTTKLTF
+1450 DTTQMTF
-1457 VDAINIHPSL
+1457 VDATNIHSDL

-1475 VFGGASQVRAGW
+1475 VFGGATQIRAGW

-1498 SMFTMR
+1498 LMFNMR
-1504 FVATASTTLDFDLAT
+1504 FVATAASTLTFDLAT
-1519 PGNCEIADFDAVP
+1519 PGNCEIADFDAIP
-1532 VAGATFSNGSVA
+1532 FTGASFNNGSV
-1544 VGQMLQANFAING
+1544 
-1557 QAMSA
+1557 
-1562 INNTVSLCQDQNFT
+1562 
-1576 FTLTSV
+1576 TL
-1582 SNGSA
+1582 
-1587 PLNLTWEVVD
+1587 
-1597 ANNVPVSGISTSA
+1597 
-1610 SNAGVGAVLFNL
+1610 GA
-1622 NGPLTPGNYTVRA
+1622 
-1635 TSISEV
+1635 
-1641 NGCAVPSTA
+1641 
-1650 LAQNYT
+1650 
-1656 YSVVVKPRAT
+1656 AT
-1666 ATLNETIPYNTT
+1666 ATVNQSIPFGTSLTI
-1678 FSVCGQVYSASGT
+1678 CGQTYNATGT
-1691 YTKVCAGAAANGC
+1691 YVNVCPGASVSGC
-1704 DSVVTLNLTILPP
+1704 DSIVTLNLTILPP
-1717 ACATPSGLASSA
+1717 PCAVPSALASSGV
-1729 ITANGA
+1729 TTTGA
-1735 TFAWTAGGTETAWE
+1735 TFAWTAGGTETEWE
-1749 VSIQTSVGVPTGNG
+1749 IAIQTAVGVPTGNG
-1763 TAVTTNPYTAT
+1763 TSITTNPYTAT
-1774 GLASNTVY
+1774 GLASNTLHY
-1782 HVYLRAVCNAN
+1782 VYLRAVCSPTD
-1793 EKSPWIGPVSFRT
+1793 KSNWIGPISFRT

-1855 TPALADTFAMRIP
+1855 TPALPDTFAMRIP
-1868 FYGIESGSFSLNT
+1868 FYGIVSGSYSLNT

-1910 EILASTDGGATYSS
+1910 EILASTDGGATYTS

-2055 LNPATVYS
+2055 LNPSTVYS

-2105 GTANTGT
+2105 GTINTGT

-2120 ANGTS
+2120 TNGTS
-2125 TSSAWRVF
+2125 SSSAWRVF

-2152 PTVTTAKSDWAF
+2152 PTVTTAKNDWAF

-2200 TRSSTSMLAG
+2200 ARSSTAMLAG

-2340 GIGLVSGLNLAAADV
+2340 GIGLVSGLNLDAADV

-2499 LESGQSLFRMRIA
+2499 LENGQSLFRLRIA
-2512 TDASVPAKAW
+2512 TDASVPATAW

-2537 YDMVGLRIPSVRVL
+2537 YDMVGLRIPSVRGL

>member
-6 TTSISAPNRILKGFW
+6 TTLFGSPKSATNRLPKAVWALFVGLCFFVT
-21 SLLLGFAFL
+21 GL
-30 LSGLA
+30 LSV
-35 STQAQPTLLVDPAG
+35 QAQTVLVDPAG
-49 AGGFELG
+49 AGGFNLG
-56 TSFTANGWTVAN
+56 TDFASNGWTVAN
-68 SANNPWIMGTANT
+68 SANNPWILGQANS
-81 TAPFAGNSAYI
+81 TAPFGGYSAYI

-136 TTSFFDCWQVF
+136 TWDLWQVF
-147 FVPATTTP
+147 FVPNSTTP
-155 VGATVSPGSGL
+155 AGSTTYPGSGL
-166 TLVPSS
+166 SAIPSS
-172 LAGGVFVGGGN
+172 LPGAVFVAGSN

-210 NDGGGGTTPGA
+210 NDGSGGTTPGA
-221 SIDNI
+221 SFDNI

-232 TATFTSAATGNWS
+232 AATFTSVATGDWS
-245 DPATWG
+245 DPTTWG
-251 GSVPSPADNI
+251 GSVPSPADNA
-261 IVAAGHTVTIDA
+261 IVASGHTVTINA
-273 IGQGAQSVTVAGT
+273 AGQGIQNLTVSGT
-286 LTFGAT
+286 LTYGAT
-292 PTELQAKDL
+292 PTEFQAKDL
-301 TVETGGLVNVFSGT
+301 TVEAGGLVNVFAGT
-315 TAKILRVSGN
+315 SSKILRVSGN

-330 RVNTLASSTAHGTLN
+330 RVNTLASSTANGTLN
-345 LNGASLQ
+345 LNGTAPQ
-352 IVSGSGAWGG
+352 TVSGTGTWGG
-362 TASSTTSTN
+362 TVSSATSTN
-371 EVGVIGILSITNSA
+371 EVGVIGILSITNNSTA
-385 TSIPRVNYTM
+385 IPSINYTM
-395 GGTLRIRNAFTVNGA
+395 GGTLRVRSTLTLTGATNLNGATFIRGNYAGGGTLTVNG
-410 VNLNGSTWIAGNYA
+410 NAGVY
-424 AMGTLTFSNNGGF
+424 
-437 MNGTYGRWYTTG
+437 NGTYGHWWTTTTTG
-449 QTGTSITAG
+449 TAITAG
-458 ADPSIASSSALS
+458 TDPSNTTSQFPLLSINGSSARRCWVTRSSS
-470 LYPMLN
+470 
-476 MAGVL
+476 
-481 RYCWITRTSS
+481 SS
-491 TTTGNTAGEI
+491 TGNTAGEVL
-501 RVTYTNEGT
+501 VTYTLGNT
-510 AFTGNAFT
+510 RFSGNAFV
-518 DGAYNVS
+518 DGSYNVS
-525 NYWPG
+525 DYWEG
-530 TWSVSTASGYV
+530 TWTITTASGYV
-541 YASGTHTLVTMAP
+541 YASGTHTLTA
-554 GLYVAPNGNARLMV
+554 VAPSLFTPSSSNARLMV

-576 HQLGSTTPGSQ
+576 HQAGTGTPGAQ
-587 RTGLTTVQLT
+587 RTGLTTAQLT
-597 STNGFVMGVN
+597 STNGFVMGIGSTDLCSPSVAAIN
-607 SSDIC
+607 ENFDAYGTGNMVPFCWDRIVVGSASQTISSTSPASGTRNIWQSSSPGNVSYVVLPQMTDMLNVSSGNYRLKFKARTATASGQLAIGYFPA
-612 SVTVANIPFNEGFET
+612 SSLVASSFVLISNVALTNITYGSETVVNIP
-627 GQTHN
+627 
-632 AGLGGCFLTQ
+632 AGLPAGSRLAIANLGVSTESHYWDD
-642 AAVVGTNPWS
+642 VV
-652 ANNTFTDYNR
+652 YE
-662 TPRSGAWSAFLRYS
+662 
-676 NTRWLFI
+676 
-683 PLNLTGN
+683 
-690 TSYTFSMHA
+690 
-699 RQDGTDPLNA
+699 
-709 SVAVAYGAAGTAAA
+709 
-723 MTNPIVA
+723 
-730 STGLVNGNYQLI
+730 
-742 TGTFTP
+742 
-748 SSSGVYFIG
+748 
-757 INGTL
+757 
-762 NGNPWYI
+762 
-769 TIDDISII
+769 
-777 ETPSCVPPIGLTAS
+777 ETPSCQYPSGLAAS
-791 SITNNGASLSW
+791 SITNNSASLSW
-802 TASASSNNYEVAIQ
+802 TASASSNNYEVAVQ
-816 AAGAGV
+816 AAGAGA
-822 PTGAGVAVSGT
+822 PAGAGVAVSGT

-846 EYYVRTVCSG
+846 EYYVRTVCTG
-856 ANSPWAGPFAFSTA
+856 GNSPWAGPFAFSTA
-870 VCAPSSTCNYTINMT
+870 VCDPANTCNYTINMT

-896 IGLRQSGMLVGTF
+896 IGLRQNGILVGTF

-940 LYPDEKRF
+940 LYPEEKRF
-948 TIVDPFGVQVY
+948 TILDPFGVQVY
-959 ALSVAT
+959 SLATAT
-965 TPLPT
+965 TPLPSV
-970 TFGTFTSSCTPPAC
+970 FGSFTSSCTPPAC

-990 TASAVTTSGATIAWT
+990 SASAVTETGATIAWT
-1005 AGGTETSWEV
+1005 AGGSETSWEI
-1015 SIQAPGLGAPSGNGT
+1015 SIQAPGIGAPTGNGT
-1030 VVTAN
+1030 NITAN
-1035 PYVATGLTS
+1035 PYIATGLTS
-1044 NTSYDVYLRSVCSPT
+1044 NTSYQVYLRSVCSPT
-1059 NKSSWIGP
+1059 NKSNWIGP
-1067 ISIRTLCGVFTTPL
+1067 INIRTLCGTFATPL

-1110 RLPSGSAPSNQTPAL
+1110 RLPLGSAPSNQTPAL

-1133 PFYGISSGSF
+1133 PFYSISSGSF
-1143 SLNSPTF
+1143 SLNTPTF

-1189 SLTMMDGGPAGP
+1189 SLTMMDGGPSGP

-1275 TQTLTASGVYNQT
+1275 TQTLTAAGVYNQT
-1288 LVASTGCDSVVSLT
+1288 LLAST
-1302 LTVKPNLAGSVSAS
+1302 
-1316 ICQGQTYTFGSQSL
+1316 
-1330 SASGTYNNTV
+1330 
-1340 AGSNGCDSVV
+1340 GCDSVV
-1350 TLTLT
+1350 TLTLA
-1355 VTPSSTSTITE
+1355 VNPIASSTITE
-1366 TVPNGGSFTVCGQVY
+1366 TIPNGASFTVCGQVY
-1381 NASGTY
+1381 NATGTY
-1387 TKVCAGA
+1387 TKVCT

-1406 LTVEPPVSVS
+1406 LTVEPPVSVT
-1416 IGTRNACYV
+1416 IGTRNACAV
-1425 GDTVS
+1425 GDTVL
-1430 VPVQMAFGRGIGA
+1430 VPVNMSFGRGIGA
-1443 ISLALNY
+1443 ISLAINY
-1450 DTTKLTF
+1450 DTTQLTF
-1457 VDAINIHPSL
+1457 VDAVNINPAL

-1475 VFGGASQVRAGW
+1475 AFGGATQVRAGW

-1498 SMFTMR
+1498 SMFSMR
-1504 FVATASTTLDFDLAT
+1504 FVATTASTLTFDLAT
-1519 PGNCEIADFDAVP
+1519 PGNCEIADFDAIP
-1532 VAGATFSNGSVA
+1532 FAGATFNNGSV
-1544 VGQMLQANFAING
+1544 
-1557 QAMSA
+1557 
-1562 INNTVSLCQDQNFT
+1562 SL
-1576 FTLTSV
+1576 
-1582 SNGSA
+1582 
-1587 PLNLTWEVVD
+1587 
-1597 ANNVPVSGISTSA
+1597 
-1610 SNAGVGAVLFNL
+1610 GA
-1622 NGPLTPGNYTVRA
+1622 
-1635 TSISEV
+1635 
-1641 NGCAVPSTA
+1641 
-1650 LAQNYT
+1650 
-1656 YSVVVKPRAT
+1656 AT
-1666 ATLNETIPYNTT
+1666 ATVNQSIPFGTSLTI
-1678 FSVCGQVYSASGT
+1678 CGQTYNATGT
-1691 YTKVCAGAAANGC
+1691 YINVCPGASVNGC
-1704 DSVVTLNLTILPP
+1704 DSIVTLNLTILPP
-1717 ACATPSGLASSA
+1717 PCAVPSALASSGV
-1729 ITANGA
+1729 TTTGA
-1735 TFAWTAGGTETAWE
+1735 TFAWTAGGTETEWE
-1749 VSIQTSVGVPTGNG
+1749 IAIQTAVGVPTGNG
-1763 TAVTTNPYTAT
+1763 TSITANPYTAT
-1774 GLASNTVY
+1774 GLASNTIHY
-1782 HVYLRAVCNAN
+1782 VYLRAVCSPTD
-1793 EKSPWIGPVSFRT
+1793 KSNWIGPISFRT
-1806 LCSVF
+1806 LCSEF
-1811 TLPFFES
+1811 SLPFFES

-1855 TPALADTFAMRIP
+1855 TPALPDTFAMRIP
-1868 FYGIESGSFSLNT
+1868 FYNIVSGGYSLNT

-1931 PTGPLNTA
+1931 PSGPLNTG
-1939 GTTTSSFVP
+1939 GTTTASFVP

-1989 PPCTAPTAPAVVA
+1989 PPCSAPTAPAVVA
-2002 GSVGSSTVSI
+2002 GSIGSSTASI

-2028 VSTSTTAPT
+2028 VSTTSTAPDA
-2037 GASVPTH
+2037 ASVPTH
-2044 SSATSPAALTG
+2044 SSATSPASLTG
-2055 LNPATVYS
+2055 LNPSTVYS

-2093 TTENFDSYTATG
+2093 NTENFDSYAATG
-2105 GTANTGT
+2105 GTINTGT

-2152 PTVTTAKSDWAF
+2152 PTVTTAKNDWAY

-2200 TRSSTSMLAG
+2200 ARSSTAMLAG

-2231 TPAASGV
+2231 TPTTSGV

-2259 SLEVTTSEIS
+2259 SLELTTSEIS

-2286 TLTGAASAS
+2286 SISGAVTAS
-2295 ATTGANGSFALMGLG
+2295 ATTGANGAFSMTGLG
-2310 NGAVTLTASTN
+2310 NGAVSLTASTN

-2340 GIGLVSGLNLAAADV
+2340 GIGLVTGLNLDAADV

-2377 NSFPAGDWKFESKNY
+2377 SSFPAGDWKFESKNY
-2392 NLNLSEVTTDL
+2392 NLNFSEVTTDL

-2537 YDMVGLRIPSVRVL
+2537 YDMVGLRIPSVRGL

-2599 TTLNTELNLDLSHLA
+2599 TSLNTDLNLDLSHLA

-2625 ANGRTYRT
+2625 SNGRTYRT

>member
-1 MNTSL
+1 M
-6 TTSISAPNRILKGFW
+6 
-21 SLLLGFAFL
+21 LGFAFL
-30 LSGLA
+30 LTGLA
-35 STQAQPTLLVDPAG
+35 STQAQPTLLVDPTG

-68 SANNPWIMGTANT
+68 GANNPWIMGTANT

-136 TTSFFDCWQVF
+136 TWDLWHVF
-147 FVPATTTP
+147 FVPNTVTPAGSTTY
-155 VGATVSPGSGL
+155 PGSGL
-166 TLVPSS
+166 SAIPSTLPS
-172 LAGGVFVGGGN
+172 AVFVAGSN
-183 LQSAAVQTFS
+183 LQTAAVQTFT

-210 NDGGGGTTPGA
+210 NDGSGGTTPGA

-232 TATFTSAATGNWS
+232 AATFTSAATGNWS

-301 TVETGGLVNVFSGT
+301 TVETGGLVNVFAGT
-315 TAKILRVSGN
+315 STKTLRVSGN

-330 RVNTLASSTAHGTLN
+330 RINTLAGTSNSTLN
-345 LNGASLQ
+345 LNGTTTQ
-352 IVSGSGAWGG
+352 TVSGTGVWGG
-362 TASSTTSTN
+362 TVSAVGTTN
-371 EVGVIGILSITNSA
+371 EVGVIGSLSITN
-385 TSIPRVNYTM
+385 TSSSVPCVNYTM
-395 GGTLRIRNAFTVNGA
+395 GGSLRIRSTLTLTGA
-410 VNLNGSTWIAGNYA
+410 TNLNTATWIRGNYA
-424 AMGTLTFSNNGGF
+424 AGSLTVNGNGGVY
-437 MNGTYGRWYTTG
+437 NGTYGHWWTTTS
-449 QTGTSITAG
+449 TGTAITAG
-458 ADPSIASSSALS
+458 TDPSNTTSQFPLLSSNGSSARRCWVTRSSS
-470 LYPMLN
+470 
-476 MAGVL
+476 
-481 RYCWITRTSS
+481 SS
-491 TTTGNTAGEI
+491 SGNTAGEVL
-501 RVTYTNEGT
+501 VTYTLGNT
-510 AFTGNAFT
+510 RFSGNAFV
-518 DGAYNVS
+518 DGSYNVS
-525 NYWPG
+525 DYWEG
-530 TWSVSTASGYV
+530 TWTITTASGYV
-541 YASGTHTLVTMAP
+541 YASGTHTLTA
-554 GLYVAPNGNARLMV
+554 VAPSQFAPSSSNARLMV

-576 HQLGSTTPGSQ
+576 HQAGTGTPGAQ
-587 RTGLTTVQLT
+587 RTGLTTAQLT
-597 STNGFVMGVN
+597 STNGFVMGIGSTDLCSPSVAAIN
-607 SSDIC
+607 ENFDAYGTGNMVPFCWDRIVVGSASQTISSTSPASGTRNIWQSSSPGNVSYVVLPQMTDMLNVSSGNYRLKFKARTATASGQLAVGYFPASSLVASSFVLI
-612 SVTVANIPFNEGFET
+612 SNVALTNITYGSETVVNIP
-627 GQTHN
+627 
-632 AGLGGCFLTQ
+632 AGIPAGSRLAIANLGVSTESHYWDD
-642 AAVVGTNPWS
+642 VV
-652 ANNTFTDYNR
+652 YE
-662 TPRSGAWSAFLRYS
+662 
-676 NTRWLFI
+676 
-683 PLNLTGN
+683 
-690 TSYTFSMHA
+690 
-699 RQDGTDPLNA
+699 
-709 SVAVAYGAAGTAAA
+709 
-723 MTNPIVA
+723 
-730 STGLVNGNYQLI
+730 
-742 TGTFTP
+742 
-748 SSSGVYFIG
+748 
-757 INGTL
+757 
-762 NGNPWYI
+762 
-769 TIDDISII
+769 
-777 ETPSCVPPIGLTAS
+777 ETPSCQYPSGLAAS
-791 SITNNGASLSW
+791 SITNNSASLSW

-816 AAGAGV
+816 AAGTGV
-822 PTGAGVAVSGT
+822 PAGAGVAVSGT
-833 SYAATGLNAATNY
+833 TYAATGLNAATNY

-870 VCAPSSTCNYTINMT
+870 VCDASLTCNYTINMT
-885 DVYGDGWDGTV
+885 DAYGDGWDGTV
-896 IGLRQSGMLVGTF
+896 IGLRQSGILVGTF
-909 GGAGFA
+909 GGSGFT
-915 TGGSATATIA
+915 TGGTATATIA

-930 STEIVLVTAG
+930 NTEIVLVNAG
-940 LYPDEKRF
+940 SYPEEKRF
-948 TIVDPFGVQVY
+948 TILSPFGVQVFG
-959 ALSVAT
+959 LTSAT
-965 TPLPT
+965 TPLPAV
-970 TFGTFTSSCTPPAC
+970 FGSFTSSCTPPAC
-984 QVPSGL
+984 NAPVAL
-990 TASAVTTSGATIAWT
+990 VASAVTSSGVTLAWT
-1005 AGGTETSWEV
+1005 NGGTEPSWEV
-1015 SIQAPGLGAPSGNGT
+1015 SIQAPGLGEPTGNGT
-1030 VVTAN
+1030 AVSTN
-1035 PYVATGLTS
+1035 PYVVTGLTA
-1044 NTSYDVYLRSVCSPT
+1044 NTAYQVYVRAVCSPN
-1059 NKSSWIGP
+1059 NKSTWLGP
-1067 ISIRTLCGVFTTPL
+1067 ISFRTLCDPLTLPL
-1081 FESFEVTQGTAFCWS
+1081 FESFETSQSSVFCWS
-1096 GNFAAGSTPGWQWI
+1096 GTFAPSGSAAGWQWL
-1110 RLPSGSAPSNQTPAL
+1110 RLPSGSAPSNQNPPL

-1133 PFYGISSGSF
+1133 PFYGITAGAF
-1143 SLNSPTF
+1143 PLNTPTF
-1150 TATTAPSVLRFNYAY
+1150 TPTTAPSVLRFNYAY
-1165 AAYSAAEIDQLEI
+1165 ATYTFGEEDSLEI
-1178 LGSNDAGTTYT
+1178 LSSSNGGSTYS
-1189 SLTMMDGGPAGP
+1189 SLLLMLGGNNGA
-1201 LNTAGTTTASF
+1201 LNTAGAASVSF
-1212 VPTAAQWGVKSLL
+1212 VPTAAQWGTKSILL
-1225 IPTGTN
+1225 PVGTN
-1231 KVSFKG
+1231 KVSFLG
-1237 ISAYGNNLYIDNV
+1237 RSGYGNNLYLDNI
-1250 SVTPCSG
+1250 SVTPCSS

-1275 TQTLTASGVYNQT
+1275 TQTLTAAGVYNQT
-1288 LVASTGCDSVVSLT
+1288 LVASTGCDSVVNLT
-1302 LTVKPNLAGSVSAS
+1302 LTVNPIA
-1316 ICQGQTYTFGSQSL
+1316 
-1330 SASGTYNNTV
+1330 
-1340 AGSNGCDSVV
+1340 
-1350 TLTLT
+1350 
-1355 VTPSSTSTITE
+1355 SSTINLTI
-1366 TVPNGGSFTVCGQVY
+1366 PNGSSFAVCGQVY
-1381 NASGTY
+1381 NATGTY

-1406 LTVEPPVSVS
+1406 LTVEPPVSVT
-1416 IGTRNACYV
+1416 IGNRNACAV
-1425 GDTVS
+1425 GDTVL
-1430 VPVQMAFGRGIGA
+1430 VPVTMAFGRGVGA
-1443 ISLALNY
+1443 ISLAINY
-1450 DTTKLTF
+1450 DTTQLSF
-1457 VDAINIHPSL
+1457 VDAINIHSDL

-1475 VFGGASQVRAGW
+1475 VFGGATQVRAGW
-1487 YATSSAIDLSG
+1487 YATGNAIDLSG
-1498 SMFTMR
+1498 LMFTMR
-1504 FVATASTTLDFDLAT
+1504 FVATAASSLTFDLAT
-1519 PGNCEIADFDAVP
+1519 PGNCEIADFDAIP
-1532 VAGATFSNGSVA
+1532 FAGASFNNGSV
-1544 VGQMLQANFAING
+1544 
-1557 QAMSA
+1557 
-1562 INNTVSLCQDQNFT
+1562 
-1576 FTLTSV
+1576 TL
-1582 SNGSA
+1582 
-1587 PLNLTWEVVD
+1587 
-1597 ANNVPVSGISTSA
+1597 
-1610 SNAGVGAVLFNL
+1610 GA
-1622 NGPLTPGNYTVRA
+1622 
-1635 TSISEV
+1635 
-1641 NGCAVPSTA
+1641 
-1650 LAQNYT
+1650 
-1656 YSVVVKPRAT
+1656 AT
-1666 ATLNETIPYNTT
+1666 ATVNQSIHFGTSLTI
-1678 FSVCGQVYSASGT
+1678 CGQTYSATGT
-1691 YTKVCAGAAANGC
+1691 YVNVCPGASVSGC
-1704 DSVVTLNLTILPP
+1704 DSIITLNLTILPP
-1717 ACATPSGLASSA
+1717 PCAVPSGSASSGV
-1729 ITANGA
+1729 TTTGA
-1735 TFAWTAGGTETAWE
+1735 TFAWNAGGTETEWE
-1749 VSIQTSVGVPTGNG
+1749 IAIQTAVGVPTGNG
-1763 TAVTTNPYTAT
+1763 TAITTNPYTAT
-1774 GLASNTVY
+1774 GLVSNTIHY
-1782 HVYLRAVCNAN
+1782 VYLRAVCSPTD
-1793 EKSPWIGPVSFRT
+1793 KSNWIGPISFRT

-1811 TLPFFES
+1811 NLPFFES

-1831 NFAAGST
+1831 NFASGST

-1855 TPALADTFAMRIP
+1855 TPALPDTFAMRIP
-1868 FYGIESGSFSLNT
+1868 FYNIVSGSYSLNT

-1931 PTGPLNTA
+1931 PSGPLNTA
-1939 GTTTSSFVP
+1939 GTTTANFVP

-1989 PPCTAPTAPAVVA
+1989 PPCSAPTAPAVVA

-2028 VSTSTTAPT
+2028 VSTSTTAPDA
-2037 GASVPTH
+2037 ASVPTH

-2055 LNPATVYS
+2055 LNPSTIYS

-2093 TTENFDSYTATG
+2093 NTENFDSYTATG
-2105 GTANTGT
+2105 GTINTGT

-2152 PTVTTAKSDWAF
+2152 PTVTTAKNDWAF

-2200 TRSSTSMLAG
+2200 ARSSTAMLAG

-2286 TLTGAASAS
+2286 TLSGAASAS
-2295 ATTGANGSFALMGLG
+2295 ATTGANGAFSFSGLG

-2340 GIGLVSGLNLAAADV
+2340 GIGLVSGLNLDAADV

-2537 YDMVGLRIPSVRVL
+2537 YDMVGLRIPSVRGL
-2551 NEDLVAGVY
+2551 NEDLIAGVY

-2589 KTVASMNMRA
+2589 KTVASMNVRA
-2599 TTLNTELNLDLSHLA
+2599 TSLNTDLNLDLSHLA

>member
-49 AGGFELG
+49 AGGFNLG
-56 TSFTANGWTVAN
+56 TTFADNGWTVSN
-68 SANNPWIMGTANT
+68 GTNNPWIMGTANT

-92 STDGSTPGYLNTAAA
+92 STDGSTPGYSITSPA

-120 QERVNV
+120 QERVDV
-126 SFNWLSGGES
+126 SFNWLSGGE
-136 TTSFFDCWQVF
+136 TSYDLWQVF
-147 FVPATTTP
+147 FVPASVTP
-155 VGATVSPGSGL
+155 VGGTTYPGLGATLIPS
-166 TLVPSS
+166 TLPN
-172 LAGGVFVGGGN
+172 AVFVGNGTI
-183 LQSAAVQTFS
+183 QSTAVQSFAAAVF
-193 GAAYLPAGSY
+193 LPAGQY
-203 RLVFHWK
+203 RIVFHWK
-210 NDGGGGTTPGA
+210 SDNSTGTPPGA

-226 SVSSQA
+226 SVSTQTA
-232 TATFTSAATGNWS
+232 TTFTSVASGNWS
-245 DPATWG
+245 AAATWG
-251 GSVPSPADNI
+251 GSVPSTADNI

-292 PTELQAKDL
+292 PTELQTKDL
-301 TVETGGLVNVFSGT
+301 TVETGGLVNVFAGT
-315 TAKILRVSGN
+315 STKTLRVSGN

-330 RVNTLASSTAHGTLN
+330 RINTLAGTSNSTLN
-345 LNGASLQ
+345 LNGTTTQ
-352 IVSGSGAWGG
+352 TVSGTGAWGG
-362 TASSTTSTN
+362 TVSAVGTTN
-371 EVGVIGILSITNSA
+371 EVGVIGSLSITNTSS
-385 TSIPRVNYTM
+385 SIPCVNYTM
-395 GGTLRIRNAFTVNGA
+395 GGSLRIRGTLTLTGA
-410 VNLNGSTWIAGNYA
+410 TNLNTATWIRGNYA
-424 AMGTLTFSNNGGF
+424 AGSLTVNGNGGVY
-437 MNGTYGRWYTTG
+437 NGTYGHWWTTTS
-449 QTGTSITAG
+449 TGTAITAG
-458 ADPSIASSSALS
+458 TDPSNTTSQFPLLSSNGSSARRCWVTRSTSSS
-470 LYPMLN
+470 
-476 MAGVL
+476 
-481 RYCWITRTSS
+481 
-491 TTTGNTAGEI
+491 TGNTAGEVL
-501 RVTYTNEGT
+501 VTYTLGNT
-510 AFTGNAFT
+510 RFSGNAFV
-518 DGAYNVS
+518 DGSYNVS
-525 NYWPG
+525 DYWEG
-530 TWSVSTASGYV
+530 TWTITTASGYV
-541 YASGTHTLVTMAP
+541 YASGTHTLTA
-554 GLYVAPNGNARLMV
+554 VAPSLFTPSSSNARLMV

-576 HQLGSTTPGSQ
+576 HQAGTGTPGAQ
-587 RTGLTTVQLT
+587 RTGLTTAQLT
-597 STNGFVMGVN
+597 STNGFVMGVG
-607 SSDIC
+607 STDLC
-612 SVTVANIPFNEGFET
+612 SPSVAAINENFDAYGTGNMVPF
-627 GQTHN
+627 
-632 AGLGGCFLTQ
+632 CWDRI
-642 AAVVGTNPWS
+642 VVGTASQTISSTSPASGTRNIWQS
-652 ANNTFTDYNR
+652 S
-662 TPRSGAWSAFLRYS
+662 TPG
-676 NTRWLFI
+676 
-683 PLNLTGN
+683 
-690 TSYTFSMHA
+690 
-699 RQDGTDPLNA
+699 NA
-709 SVAVAYGAAGTAAA
+709 SYVVLPQ
-723 MTNPIVA
+723 MTDMLSV
-730 STGLVNGNYQLI
+730 SNGNYRLKFKARTATASGQLAVGYFPASSLVASSFVLISNVALTNI
-742 TGTFTP
+742 TYGSETVVNIP
-748 SSSGVYFIG
+748 AGIPAGSRLAIANLGVSTESHY
-757 INGTL
+757 
-762 NGNPWYI
+762 W
-769 TIDDISII
+769 DDVVYE
-777 ETPSCVPPIGLTAS
+777 ETPSCQYPSGLAAS
-791 SITNNGASLSW
+791 SITNNSASLSW

-896 IGLRQSGMLVGTF
+896 IGLRQSGILVGTF
-909 GGAGFA
+909 GGSGFT

-925 LCPGL
+925 LCPGVN
-930 STEIVLVTAG
+930 TEIVLVNAG
-940 LYPDEKRF
+940 SYPEEKRF

-959 ALSVAT
+959 ALTVAT
-965 TPLPT
+965 TPLPA

-990 TASAVTTSGATIAWT
+990 AASAVTTSGATIAWT

-1044 NTSYDVYLRSVCSPT
+1044 NTSYQVYLRSVCSPT
-1059 NKSSWIGP
+1059 NKSTWIGP
-1067 ISIRTLCGVFTTPL
+1067 INIRTLCGAFTTPL

-1189 SLTMMDGGPAGP
+1189 SLTMMDGGPSGP
-1201 LNTAGTTTASF
+1201 LNTAGTTTSSF

-1288 LVASTGCDSVVSLT
+1288 LLASTGCDSL
-1302 LTVKPNLAGSVSAS
+1302 
-1316 ICQGQTYTFGSQSL
+1316 
-1330 SASGTYNNTV
+1330 
-1340 AGSNGCDSVV
+1340 V

-1355 VTPSSTSTITE
+1355 VNTIATSTLTE
-1366 TVPNGGSFTVCGQVY
+1366 TVPNGGSLTVCGQVY
-1381 NASGTY
+1381 NATGTY

-1406 LTVEPPVSVS
+1406 LTVEPAVSVT
-1416 IGTRNACYV
+1416 IGNRNACAV
-1425 GDTVS
+1425 GDTVL
-1430 VPVQMAFGRGIGA
+1430 VPVTMAFGRGIGA
-1443 ISLALNY
+1443 ISLAINY
-1450 DTTKLTF
+1450 DTTQMTF
-1457 VDAINIHPSL
+1457 VDATNIHSDL

-1475 VFGGASQVRAGW
+1475 VFGGATQIRAGW

-1498 SMFTMR
+1498 LMFNMR
-1504 FVATASTTLDFDLAT
+1504 FVATAASTLTFDLAT
-1519 PGNCEIADFDAVP
+1519 PGNCEIADFDAIP
-1532 VAGATFSNGSVA
+1532 FTGASFNNGSV
-1544 VGQMLQANFAING
+1544 
-1557 QAMSA
+1557 
-1562 INNTVSLCQDQNFT
+1562 
-1576 FTLTSV
+1576 TL
-1582 SNGSA
+1582 
-1587 PLNLTWEVVD
+1587 
-1597 ANNVPVSGISTSA
+1597 
-1610 SNAGVGAVLFNL
+1610 GA
-1622 NGPLTPGNYTVRA
+1622 
-1635 TSISEV
+1635 
-1641 NGCAVPSTA
+1641 
-1650 LAQNYT
+1650 
-1656 YSVVVKPRAT
+1656 AT
-1666 ATLNETIPYNTT
+1666 ATVNQSIPFGTSLTI
-1678 FSVCGQVYSASGT
+1678 CGQTYNATGT
-1691 YTKVCAGAAANGC
+1691 YVNVCPGASVSGC
-1704 DSVVTLNLTILPP
+1704 DSIVTLNLTILPP
-1717 ACATPSGLASSA
+1717 PCAVPSALASSGV
-1729 ITANGA
+1729 TTTGA
-1735 TFAWTAGGTETAWE
+1735 TFAWTAGGTETEWE
-1749 VSIQTSVGVPTGNG
+1749 IAIQTAVGVPTGNG
-1763 TAVTTNPYTAT
+1763 TSITTNPYTAT
-1774 GLASNTVY
+1774 GLASNTLHY
-1782 HVYLRAVCNAN
+1782 VYLRAVCSPTD
-1793 EKSPWIGPVSFRT
+1793 KSNWIGPISFRT

-1855 TPALADTFAMRIP
+1855 TPALPDTFAMRIP
-1868 FYGIESGSFSLNT
+1868 FYGIVSGSYSLNT

-1910 EILASTDGGATYSS
+1910 EILASTDGGATYTS

-2055 LNPATVYS
+2055 LNPSTVYS

-2105 GTANTGT
+2105 GTINTGT

-2120 ANGTS
+2120 TNGTS
-2125 TSSAWRVF
+2125 SSSAWRVF

-2152 PTVTTAKSDWAF
+2152 PTVTTAKNDWAF

-2200 TRSSTSMLAG
+2200 ARSSTAMLAG

-2340 GIGLVSGLNLAAADV
+2340 GIGLVSGLNLDAADV

-2499 LESGQSLFRMRIA
+2499 LENGQSLFRLRIA
-2512 TDASVPAKAW
+2512 TDASVPATAW

-2537 YDMVGLRIPSVRVL
+2537 YDMVGLRIPSVRGL

>member
-1 MNTSL
+1 MKNQYL
-6 TTSISAPNRILKGFW
+6 FRGIIS
-21 SLLLGFAFL
+21 

-35 STQAQPTLLVDPAG
+35 IRLQSSFLAVLCTLALLWPNTNLNAQVSAYGYNNSNTPYVEITGGSLLGSAANDDHRFVDPTVLAG
-49 AGGFELG
+49 TTSSASGPGFLIG
-56 TSFTANGWTVAN
+56 FDFVFNGYTFDRVAVNANGWIFLGSSSVTPSCNAVGNSYSPISYTSSTVVTPADLAARISAFGRDLQGQAGAELRIETIGDAPNRRCVVQWKGYRKWSSSTTLVENLNFQIQLHEGSNNVVIAYGSMATNASASTAQVGLRAQPLSTATNYRVVTSTTSWTSPSLGTTSSSSMTYSSTVAPP
-68 SANNPWIMGTANT
+68 SGTT
-81 TAPFAGNSAYI
+81 LTFSPPLVCSGSPSS
-92 STDGSTPGYLNTAAA
+92 STVSPSTQFICSGSTPGNLTASGQTPGFIGFSYQWEQSTDGGSSWANAVGGSNATTLVYTPPVFAGTSIQYRLATSCSASAQISYSTTAQIDPPAPPTTQASALVSTSVGQRSLSLSWTAGTGARRLVVISNAPIVDPVSGSGPANTANTVYSGSGQQIVLDGTGTSVSISGLTCGTTYYTAVYDYNRCGAA
-107 SNFFWRDIVVPAG
+107 DPFDYYYNVTPGTNVATLSTNSALAVPLTEG
-120 QERVNV
+120 
-126 SFNWLSGGES
+126 F
-136 TTSFFDCWQVF
+136 
-147 FVPATTTP
+147 ATTTAP
-155 VGATVSPGSGL
+155 ANWTTTGWTIGSARGVTGNPGNNIFRNMYSTSTATG
-166 TLVPSS
+166 
-172 LAGGVFVGGGN
+172 
-183 LQSAAVQTFS
+183 
-193 GAAYLPAGSY
+193 
-203 RLVFHWK
+203 
-210 NDGGGGTTPGA
+210 
-221 SIDNI
+221 
-226 SVSSQA
+226 
-232 TATFTSAATGNWS
+232 TFTSAVHG
-245 DPATWG
+245 PM
-251 GSVPSPADNI
+251 
-261 IVAAGHTVTIDA
+261 AAGYRLKFDYKIANYGAPFAAPAAGWGHFKVSLGTNCAASFSLLDSITDAGAGWVTK
-273 IGQGAQSVTVAGT
+273 TY
-286 LTFGAT
+286 
-292 PTELQAKDL
+292 DL
-301 TVETGGLVNVFSGT
+301 STYSSGDLAVNVDAQWVTGDWDLAFDNFVIEPIPACDAPSAL
-315 TAKILRVSGN
+315 TA
-325 LVNNG
+325 
-330 RVNTLASSTAHGTLN
+330 
-345 LNGASLQ
+345 ASL
-352 IVSGSGAWGG
+352 
-362 TASSTTSTN
+362 
-371 EVGVIGILSITNSA
+371 
-385 TSIPRVNYTM
+385 
-395 GGTLRIRNAFTVNGA
+395 
-410 VNLNGSTWIAGNYA
+410 
-424 AMGTLTFSNNGGF
+424 
-437 MNGTYGRWYTTG
+437 
-449 QTGTSITAG
+449 
-458 ADPSIASSSALS
+458 
-470 LYPMLN
+470 
-476 MAGVL
+476 
-481 RYCWITRTSS
+481 
-491 TTTGNTAGEI
+491 
-501 RVTYTNEGT
+501 
-510 AFTGNAFT
+510 
-518 DGAYNVS
+518 
-525 NYWPG
+525 
-530 TWSVSTASGYV
+530 
-541 YASGTHTLVTMAP
+541 
-554 GLYVAPNGNARLMV
+554 
-568 NGGTFVGN
+568 
-576 HQLGSTTPGSQ
+576 
-587 RTGLTTVQLT
+587 
-597 STNGFVMGVN
+597 
-607 SSDIC
+607 
-612 SVTVANIPFNEGFET
+612 
-627 GQTHN
+627 
-632 AGLGGCFLTQ
+632 
-642 AAVVGTNPWS
+642 
-652 ANNTFTDYNR
+652 
-662 TPRSGAWSAFLRYS
+662 
-676 NTRWLFI
+676 
-683 PLNLTGN
+683 
-690 TSYTFSMHA
+690 
-699 RQDGTDPLNA
+699 
-709 SVAVAYGAAGTAAA
+709 
-723 MTNPIVA
+723 
-730 STGLVNGNYQLI
+730 
-742 TGTFTP
+742 
-748 SSSGVYFIG
+748 
-757 INGTL
+757 
-762 NGNPWYI
+762 
-769 TIDDISII
+769 
-777 ETPSCVPPIGLTAS
+777 
-791 SITNNGASLSW
+791 TNNSASLSW

-822 PTGAGVAVSGT
+822 PAGAGVAVSGT
-833 SYAATGLNAATNY
+833 TYAATGLNAATNY
-846 EYYVRTVCSG
+846 EYYVRTVCTG
-856 ANSPWAGPFAFSTA
+856 GNSPWAGPFAFSTA
-870 VCAPSSTCNYTINMT
+870 VCDAATTCNYTINMT

-896 IGLRQSGMLVGTF
+896 IGLRQSGILVGTF

-930 STEIVLVTAG
+930 ATEIVLVTAG

-965 TPLPT
+965 TPLPA

-990 TASAVTTSGATIAWT
+990 AASAVTTSGATIAWT
-1005 AGGTETSWEV
+1005 AGGTETSWEI

-1044 NTSYDVYLRSVCSPT
+1044 NTSYQVYLRSVCSPT
-1059 NKSSWIGP
+1059 NKSTWLGP
-1067 ISIRTLCGVFTTPL
+1067 INIRTLCDVFTTPL

-1110 RLPSGSAPSNQTPAL
+1110 RLPLGSAPSNQTPAL

-1133 PFYGISSGSF
+1133 PFYSISSGSF

-1316 ICQGQTYTFGSQSL
+1316 ICQGQTYAFGSQSL

-1749 VSIQTSVGVPTGNG
+1749 ISIQTSVGVPTGNG
-1763 TAVTTNPYTAT
+1763 TAIATNPYTAT
-1774 GLASNTVY
+1774 GLVSNTVHY
-1782 HVYLRAVCNAN
+1782 VYLRAVCSAN
-1793 EKSPWIGPVSFRT
+1793 EQSPWIGPINFRT

-1818 FETAQGTVSCWSG
+1818 FETSQGTVSCWSG

-1977 NLYLDNIRVANP
+1977 NLYLDNILVANP
-1989 PPCTAPTAPAVVA
+1989 PPCSAPTAPAVLA

-2028 VSTSTTAPT
+2028 VSTSTTAPDA
-2037 GASVPTH
+2037 ASVPTH

-2055 LNPATVYS
+2055 LNPSTVYS

-2093 TTENFDSYTATG
+2093 TSENFDSYTATG
-2105 GTANTGT
+2105 GAINTGT

-2120 ANGTS
+2120 VNGTS

-2152 PTVTTAKSDWAF
+2152 PTVTTAKNDWAF

-2200 TRSSTSMLAG
+2200 ARSSTAMLAG

-2259 SLEVTTSEIS
+2259 SLELTTSEIS

-2286 TLTGAASAS
+2286 TLSGAASAS

-2321 KAWGGITATDALA
+2321 KPWGGITATDALA

-2340 GIGLVSGLNLAAADV
+2340 GIGLVTGLNLDAADV

-2392 NLNLSEVTTDL
+2392 NLNFSEVTTDL

-2537 YDMVGLRIPSVRVL
+2537 YDMVGLRIPSVRGL

-2560 PNPTNGLSKL
+2560 PNPTNGFSKL

-2589 KTVASMNMRA
+2589 KTVASMNVRA

>member
-6 TTSISAPNRILKGFW
+6 TTSIVAPNRILKGFW

-35 STQAQPTLLVDPAG
+35 STQAQPTLLVDPTG

-68 SANNPWIMGTANT
+68 GANNPWIMGTANT

-107 SNFFWRDIVVPAG
+107 SNFFWRDMVVPAG

-136 TTSFFDCWQVF
+136 TWDLWQVF
-147 FVPATTTP
+147 FVPNTVTPTGSTTY
-155 VGATVSPGSGL
+155 PGSGL
-166 TLVPSS
+166 SAIPSTLPG
-172 LAGGVFVGGGN
+172 AVFVAGSN
-183 LQSAAVQTFS
+183 LQTAAVQTFT

-210 NDGGGGTTPGA
+210 NDGGSGTTPGA

-232 TATFTSAATGNWS
+232 AATFTSAATGNWS

-251 GSVPSPADNI
+251 GSVPSPADNAVI
-261 IVAAGHTVTIDA
+261 AAGHTVTIDA

-292 PTELQAKDL
+292 PTESQAKDL
-301 TVETGGLVNVFSGT
+301 TVETGGLVNVFAGT
-315 TAKILRVSGN
+315 STKTLRVSGN

-330 RVNTLASSTAHGTLN
+330 RINTLAGTSNSTLN
-345 LNGASLQ
+345 LNGTTTQ
-352 IVSGSGAWGG
+352 TVSGTGVWGG
-362 TASSTTSTN
+362 TVSAVGTTN
-371 EVGVIGILSITNSA
+371 EVGVIGSLSITNTSS
-385 TSIPRVNYTM
+385 SIPCVNYTM
-395 GGTLRIRNAFTVNGA
+395 VGSLRIRSTLTLTGA
-410 VNLNGSTWIAGNYA
+410 TNLNTATWIRGNYA
-424 AMGTLTFSNNGGF
+424 AGSLTVNGNGGVY
-437 MNGTYGRWYTTG
+437 NGTYGHWWTTTS
-449 QTGTSITAG
+449 TGTAITAG
-458 ADPSIASSSALS
+458 TDPSNTTSQFPLLSSNGSSARRCWVTRSSS
-470 LYPMLN
+470 
-476 MAGVL
+476 
-481 RYCWITRTSS
+481 SS
-491 TTTGNTAGEI
+491 SGNTAGEVL
-501 RVTYTNEGT
+501 VTYTLGNT
-510 AFTGNAFT
+510 RFSGNAFV
-518 DGAYNVS
+518 DGSYNVS
-525 NYWPG
+525 DYWEG
-530 TWSVSTASGYV
+530 TWTITTASGYV

-554 GLYVAPNGNARLMV
+554 GLYVAANGNARLMV

-690 TSYTFSMHA
+690 TSYTFGMHA

-757 INGTL
+757 INGTI

-822 PTGAGVAVSGT
+822 PAGAGVAVSGT
-833 SYAATGLNAATNY
+833 TYAATGLNAATNY
-846 EYYVRTVCSG
+846 EYYVRTVCTG
-856 ANSPWAGPFAFSTA
+856 GNSPWAGPFAFSTA
-870 VCAPSSTCNYTINMT
+870 VCDAATTCNYTINMT
-885 DVYGDGWDGTV
+885 DVLGDGWDGTV
-896 IGLRQSGMLVGTF
+896 IGLRQNGILVGTF

-915 TGGSATATIA
+915 TGGSATVTIA

-940 LYPDEKRF
+940 LFPEEKRF
-948 TIVDPFGVQVY
+948 TILDPFGVQVY
-959 ALSVAT
+959 ALTVAT
-965 TPLPT
+965 TPLPA

-990 TASAVTTSGATIAWT
+990 AASAVTTSGATIAWT

-1044 NTSYDVYLRSVCSPT
+1044 NTSYQVYLRSVCSPT
-1059 NKSSWIGP
+1059 NKSTWLGP
-1067 ISIRTLCGVFTTPL
+1067 INIRTLCDVFTTPL

-1110 RLPSGSAPSNQTPAL
+1110 RLPLGSAPSNQTPAL

-1133 PFYGISSGSF
+1133 PFYSISSGSF

-1189 SLTMMDGGPAGP
+1189 SLTMMDGGPSGP

-1264 SICQGQSYNFG
+1264 AICQGQSYNFG
-1275 TQTLTASGVYNQT
+1275 TQTLTAAGVYNQT
-1288 LVASTGCDSVVSLT
+1288 LLAST
-1302 LTVKPNLAGSVSAS
+1302 
-1316 ICQGQTYTFGSQSL
+1316 
-1330 SASGTYNNTV
+1330 
-1340 AGSNGCDSVV
+1340 GCDSVV
-1350 TLTLT
+1350 TLTLA
-1355 VTPSSTSTITE
+1355 VNSIATSTITE
-1366 TVPNGGSFTVCGQVY
+1366 SVPNGGSLTVCGQVY
-1381 NASGTY
+1381 NATGTY
-1387 TKVCAGA
+1387 TKVCT

-1406 LTVEPPVSVS
+1406 LTVEPPVSVT
-1416 IGTRNACYV
+1416 IGNRNACAV
-1425 GDTVS
+1425 GDTVL
-1430 VPVQMAFGRGIGA
+1430 VPVNMAFGRGIGA
-1443 ISLALNY
+1443 ISLAINY
-1450 DTTKLTF
+1450 DTTQMTF
-1457 VDAINIHPSL
+1457 VDAVNINPAL

-1475 VFGGASQVRAGW
+1475 VFGGATQVRAGW

-1498 SMFTMR
+1498 SMFSMR
-1504 FVATASTTLDFDLAT
+1504 FVATAASTLTFDLAT
-1519 PGNCEIADFDAVP
+1519 PGNCEIADFDAIP
-1532 VAGATFSNGSVA
+1532 FASATFNNGSVA
-1544 VGQMLQANFAING
+1544 I
-1557 QAMSA
+1557 
-1562 INNTVSLCQDQNFT
+1562 
-1576 FTLTSV
+1576 
-1582 SNGSA
+1582 
-1587 PLNLTWEVVD
+1587 
-1597 ANNVPVSGISTSA
+1597 
-1610 SNAGVGAVLFNL
+1610 GA
-1622 NGPLTPGNYTVRA
+1622 
-1635 TSISEV
+1635 
-1641 NGCAVPSTA
+1641 
-1650 LAQNYT
+1650 
-1656 YSVVVKPRAT
+1656 AT
-1666 ATLNETIPYNTT
+1666 ATVNQSIPFGTSLTI
-1678 FSVCGQVYSASGT
+1678 CGQTYNANGT
-1691 YTKVCAGAAANGC
+1691 YINVCPGASVNGC
-1704 DSVVTLNLTILPP
+1704 DSIVTLNLTILPP
-1717 ACATPSGLASSA
+1717 PCAVPSALASSG
-1729 ITANGA
+1729 ITTTGA
-1735 TFAWTAGGTETAWE
+1735 TFAWTAGGTETEWE
-1749 VSIQTSVGVPTGNG
+1749 IAIQTAVGVPTGNG
-1763 TAVTTNPYTAT
+1763 TAITTNPYTAT
-1774 GLASNTVY
+1774 GLASNTIHY
-1782 HVYLRAVCNAN
+1782 VYLRAVCSPTD
-1793 EKSPWIGPVSFRT
+1793 KSNWIGPISFRT

-1811 TLPFFES
+1811 SLPFFES

-1855 TPALADTFAMRIP
+1855 TPALPDTFAMRIP
-1868 FYGIESGSFSLNT
+1868 FYSIVSGSYSLNT
-1881 PTFTANPVGAI
+1881 PTFTANPVGSI

-1977 NLYLDNIRVANP
+1977 NLYLDNILVANP
-1989 PPCTAPTAPAVVA
+1989 PPCSAPTAPAVVA

-2028 VSTSTTAPT
+2028 VSTSTTAPDA
-2037 GASVPTH
+2037 ASVPTH

-2093 TTENFDSYTATG
+2093 NTENFDSYTATG
-2105 GTANTGT
+2105 GTINTGT

-2120 ANGTS
+2120 TNGTS
-2125 TSSAWRVF
+2125 SSSAWRVF

-2138 NIGTTSGDNILASF
+2138 NIGSTSGDNILASF
-2152 PTVTTAKSDWAF
+2152 PTVTTAKNDWAF

-2200 TRSSTSMLAG
+2200 ARSSTAMLAG

-2259 SLEVTTSEIS
+2259 SLELTTSEIS

-2286 TLTGAASAS
+2286 TLSGAESAS
-2295 ATTGANGSFALMGLG
+2295 ATTGANGSFALTGLG

-2321 KAWGGITATDALA
+2321 KPWGGITATDALA

-2340 GIGLVSGLNLAAADV
+2340 GIGLVTGLNLDAADV

-2392 NLNLSEVTTDL
+2392 NLNFSEVTTDL

-2417 AAGRQFIGL
+2417 SAGRQFIGL

-2537 YDMVGLRIPSVRVL
+2537 YDMVGLRIPSVRGL

-2599 TTLNTELNLDLSHLA
+2599 TSLNTDLNLDLSHLA